1 MKNLK
6 LVELCSGIGAQA
18 KGLEHTGLFQVESV
32 ATADLDKEVVVSYA
46 AIHCGLTN
54 ELIESYENYPSKEE
68 MAAELTAKRLG
79 YDFKNDKPYDWHK
92 LSRKKDKTKGI
103 EKYWLAD
110 HLSHNLGDMMQIDA
124 LPDCDFLTYS
134 CPCFTADTL
143 VLTNN
148 GLKKIVDI
156 TTNDK
161 VLTHN
166 NEYKEVLDS
175 KCTGEKN
182 IYIID
187 AMCSNKIE
195 CTGNHKFLVREMY
208 RTYPTYNNGK
218 RGNVRHFKD
227 PEWIECEKLSKK
239 HYLGMA
245 INQKSILPQWDGID
259 FVWSDGRKTRHKNN
273 IQSLILNH
281 SFWWTVGRWIGDG
294 WVRESKNSNEVIICC
309 SKEELNEI
317 LPHLENCNIKY
328 NVSEERT
335 VYKIRIPSKEFCLF
349 LNQFGKGAANKKIP
363 GFVYDLPIEYLK
375 DLLDGY
381 ISADGYFVNN
391 KYKVTSVSKELIY
404 GIGQIVAKV
413 YKRPFSIYRV
423 KRNPIVYIEGRKC
436 NQKDSWDLAWKP
448 EIGKQDKAFYENGY
462 IWFPIRNIKRTDKIE
477 KVYDIT
483 VKDDHSFMANGCIV
497 HNCTDLSIAGH
508 QEGLKWTCQDCGHT
522 YDPAAYSVE
531 ERYLCPVC
539 GSKHVKS
546 TRSGLLYEVER
557 LLVTAKQNGSLPK
570 YLLMENVDA
579 LVSKKYIDSFNN
591 WLERLENLGYHSYY
605 QVINA
610 KNAGVPQNRK
620 RIFVFSILKEI
631 DTGKF
636 TFPVPFDNGIRL
648 KDVLENTVEEKYYL
662 SDEKVASFLGNLIK
676 TEDEDTVSVK
686 QATKEGYIKCEL
698 PGVADLSYPEST
710 TRRGRVQE
718 NGTVSPTLT
727 AAQTGICKL
736 EKTNEVLQIGNIAEG
751 KSGWDNPQTGRIY
764 SIEGCSPTLNTC
776 NGGGHEPK
784 IVTTTRWS
792 EIASCVRASYFKNGN
807 RNIEENIKSGKGYEG
822 IIEKYGCD
830 KSHNSPQ
837 IIERANCITTREDR
851 GISNH
856 KSEGTFGENGLA
868 PTLTTNKGEE
878 PKIATY
884 SLNGYLL
891 YTDENGN
898 IKTIVAMRGRNP
910 ENPSDRTVGAP
921 TEQRLEVNINEV
933 SNCLTTVQKDNLVM
947 EGELLLPY
955 IRIRKLT
962 PKECHRLMGFDDID
976 VDRCKA
982 VGMSDAQGYKQAGNS
997 IVTNVI
1003 ALIAEHFYKAQY
1015 DESYECLDEKM
1026 ANFQKSQME

>member
-1 MKNLK
+1 MKNLR

-18 KGLEHTGLFQVESV
+18 KGLEHTGLFHVESV

-79 YDFKNDKPYDWHK
+79 YDFKNDKPYDWYK

-134 CPCFTADTL
+134 CP
-143 VLTNN
+143 
-148 GLKKIVDI
+148 
-156 TTNDK
+156 
-161 VLTHN
+161 
-166 NEYKEVLDS
+166 
-175 KCTGEKN
+175 
-182 IYIID
+182 
-187 AMCSNKIE
+187 
-195 CTGNHKFLVREMY
+195 
-208 RTYPTYNNGK
+208 
-218 RGNVRHFKD
+218 
-227 PEWIECEKLSKK
+227 
-239 HYLGMA
+239 
-245 INQKSILPQWDGID
+245 
-259 FVWSDGRKTRHKNN
+259 
-273 IQSLILNH
+273 
-281 SFWWTVGRWIGDG
+281 
-294 WVRESKNSNEVIICC
+294 
-309 SKEELNEI
+309 
-317 LPHLENCNIKY
+317 
-328 NVSEERT
+328 
-335 VYKIRIPSKEFCLF
+335 
-349 LNQFGKGAANKKIP
+349 
-363 GFVYDLPIEYLK
+363 
-375 DLLDGY
+375 
-381 ISADGYFVNN
+381 
-391 KYKVTSVSKELIY
+391 
-404 GIGQIVAKV
+404 
-413 YKRPFSIYRV
+413 
-423 KRNPIVYIEGRKC
+423 
-436 NQKDSWDLAWKP
+436 
-448 EIGKQDKAFYENGY
+448 
-462 IWFPIRNIKRTDKIE
+462 
-477 KVYDIT
+477 
-483 VKDDHSFMANGCIV
+483 
-497 HNCTDLSIAGH
+497 CTDLSIAGH

-784 IVTTTRWS
+784 IVTTTRGS
-792 EIASCVRASYFKNGN
+792 EIASCVRASYFKNGS

-856 KSEGTFGENGLA
+856 KSEGTAVIEKIGNINPSGKGINGNVFGENGLA
-868 PTLTTNKGEE
+868 PTLTTNKGEG

-891 YTDENGN
+891 HTDENEN

-1015 DESYECLDEKM
+1015 DESYKCLDEKM
-1026 ANFQKSQME
+1026 ENFQKPQME

>member
-1 MKNLK
+1 MKNLR

-79 YDFKNDKPYDWHK
+79 YDFKNDKPYDWYK

-134 CPCFTADTL
+134 CP
-143 VLTNN
+143 
-148 GLKKIVDI
+148 
-156 TTNDK
+156 
-161 VLTHN
+161 
-166 NEYKEVLDS
+166 
-175 KCTGEKN
+175 
-182 IYIID
+182 
-187 AMCSNKIE
+187 
-195 CTGNHKFLVREMY
+195 
-208 RTYPTYNNGK
+208 
-218 RGNVRHFKD
+218 
-227 PEWIECEKLSKK
+227 
-239 HYLGMA
+239 
-245 INQKSILPQWDGID
+245 
-259 FVWSDGRKTRHKNN
+259 
-273 IQSLILNH
+273 
-281 SFWWTVGRWIGDG
+281 
-294 WVRESKNSNEVIICC
+294 
-309 SKEELNEI
+309 
-317 LPHLENCNIKY
+317 
-328 NVSEERT
+328 
-335 VYKIRIPSKEFCLF
+335 
-349 LNQFGKGAANKKIP
+349 
-363 GFVYDLPIEYLK
+363 
-375 DLLDGY
+375 
-381 ISADGYFVNN
+381 
-391 KYKVTSVSKELIY
+391 
-404 GIGQIVAKV
+404 
-413 YKRPFSIYRV
+413 
-423 KRNPIVYIEGRKC
+423 
-436 NQKDSWDLAWKP
+436 
-448 EIGKQDKAFYENGY
+448 
-462 IWFPIRNIKRTDKIE
+462 
-477 KVYDIT
+477 
-483 VKDDHSFMANGCIV
+483 
-497 HNCTDLSIAGH
+497 CTDLSIAGH

-676 TEDEDTVSVK
+676 TEDEDTVSIK
-686 QATKEGYIKCEL
+686 QATKDGYIKCDL
-698 PGVADLSYPEST
+698 PGVADLSYPGST

-736 EKTNEVLQIGNIAEG
+736 EKTNEVLQVGNIAEG
-751 KSGWDNPQTGRIY
+751 KSGWENPQTGRIY
-764 SIEGCSPTLNTC
+764 STEGCSPTLNTC

-784 IVTTTRWS
+784 IL
-792 EIASCVRASYFKNGN
+792 I
-807 RNIEENIKSGKGYEG
+807 
-822 IIEKYGCD
+822 GCD

-837 IIERANCITTREDR
+837 IIERANCITAKEDR

-856 KSEGTFGENGLA
+856 RTEGTAVIEKIGNINPSGKGINGNVLGENGLA
-868 PTLTTNKGEE
+868 PTLTTNKGEG
-878 PKIATY
+878 PKIAI
-884 SLNGYLL
+884 S
-891 YTDENGN
+891 
-898 IKTIVAMRGRNP
+898 
-910 ENPSDRTVGAP
+910 SDTSYI
-921 TEQRLEVNINEV
+921 T
-933 SNCLTTVQKDNLVM
+933 
-947 EGELLLPY
+947 PY

-976 VDRCKA
+976 VNRCKA

-1003 ALIAEHFYKAQY
+1003 SLIAEHFYKAQY
-1015 DESYECLDEKM
+1015 DKSYECLDEKM
-1026 ANFQKSQME
+1026 ANFQKPQME

>member
-1 MKNLK
+1 MKNLR

-79 YDFKNDKPYDWHK
+79 YDFKNDKPYDWYK

-134 CPCFTADTL
+134 CP
-143 VLTNN
+143 
-148 GLKKIVDI
+148 
-156 TTNDK
+156 
-161 VLTHN
+161 
-166 NEYKEVLDS
+166 
-175 KCTGEKN
+175 
-182 IYIID
+182 
-187 AMCSNKIE
+187 
-195 CTGNHKFLVREMY
+195 
-208 RTYPTYNNGK
+208 
-218 RGNVRHFKD
+218 
-227 PEWIECEKLSKK
+227 
-239 HYLGMA
+239 
-245 INQKSILPQWDGID
+245 
-259 FVWSDGRKTRHKNN
+259 
-273 IQSLILNH
+273 
-281 SFWWTVGRWIGDG
+281 
-294 WVRESKNSNEVIICC
+294 
-309 SKEELNEI
+309 
-317 LPHLENCNIKY
+317 
-328 NVSEERT
+328 
-335 VYKIRIPSKEFCLF
+335 
-349 LNQFGKGAANKKIP
+349 
-363 GFVYDLPIEYLK
+363 
-375 DLLDGY
+375 
-381 ISADGYFVNN
+381 
-391 KYKVTSVSKELIY
+391 
-404 GIGQIVAKV
+404 
-413 YKRPFSIYRV
+413 
-423 KRNPIVYIEGRKC
+423 
-436 NQKDSWDLAWKP
+436 
-448 EIGKQDKAFYENGY
+448 
-462 IWFPIRNIKRTDKIE
+462 
-477 KVYDIT
+477 
-483 VKDDHSFMANGCIV
+483 
-497 HNCTDLSIAGH
+497 CTDLSIAGH

-648 KDVLENTVEEKYYL
+648 KDVLEDTVAERYYL

-676 TEDEDTVSVK
+676 TEDEDTVSIK
-686 QATKEGYIKCEL
+686 QATKDGYIKCDL

-736 EKTNEVLQIGNIAEG
+736 EKI
-751 KSGWDNPQTGRIY
+751 
-764 SIEGCSPTLNTC
+764 
-776 NGGGHEPK
+776 
-784 IVTTTRWS
+784 
-792 EIASCVRASYFKNGN
+792 
-807 RNIEENIKSGKGYEG
+807 
-822 IIEKYGCD
+822 
-830 KSHNSPQ
+830 
-837 IIERANCITTREDR
+837 
-851 GISNH
+851 
-856 KSEGTFGENGLA
+856 
-868 PTLTTNKGEE
+868 TTNKGEDS
-878 PKIATY
+878 KIATY
-884 SLNGYLL
+884 SLNGYPLH
-891 YTDENGN
+891 TDENGN

-921 TEQRLEVNINEV
+921 TEQRLEVNTNEI

-947 EGELLLPY
+947 EGEILLPY

-1026 ANFQKSQME
+1026 ENFQKPQVE

>member
-1 MKNLK
+1 MKNLR

-79 YDFKNDKPYDWHK
+79 YDFKNDKPYDWYK

-134 CPCFTADTL
+134 CP
-143 VLTNN
+143 
-148 GLKKIVDI
+148 
-156 TTNDK
+156 
-161 VLTHN
+161 
-166 NEYKEVLDS
+166 
-175 KCTGEKN
+175 
-182 IYIID
+182 
-187 AMCSNKIE
+187 
-195 CTGNHKFLVREMY
+195 
-208 RTYPTYNNGK
+208 
-218 RGNVRHFKD
+218 
-227 PEWIECEKLSKK
+227 
-239 HYLGMA
+239 
-245 INQKSILPQWDGID
+245 
-259 FVWSDGRKTRHKNN
+259 
-273 IQSLILNH
+273 
-281 SFWWTVGRWIGDG
+281 
-294 WVRESKNSNEVIICC
+294 
-309 SKEELNEI
+309 
-317 LPHLENCNIKY
+317 
-328 NVSEERT
+328 
-335 VYKIRIPSKEFCLF
+335 
-349 LNQFGKGAANKKIP
+349 
-363 GFVYDLPIEYLK
+363 
-375 DLLDGY
+375 
-381 ISADGYFVNN
+381 
-391 KYKVTSVSKELIY
+391 
-404 GIGQIVAKV
+404 
-413 YKRPFSIYRV
+413 
-423 KRNPIVYIEGRKC
+423 
-436 NQKDSWDLAWKP
+436 
-448 EIGKQDKAFYENGY
+448 
-462 IWFPIRNIKRTDKIE
+462 
-477 KVYDIT
+477 
-483 VKDDHSFMANGCIV
+483 
-497 HNCTDLSIAGH
+497 CTDLSIAGH

-636 TFPVPFDNGIRL
+636 SFPVPFDNGIRL
-648 KDVLENTVEEKYYL
+648 KDVLENTVEERYYL

-676 TEDEDTVSVK
+676 TEDEDTVSIK
-686 QATKEGYIKCEL
+686 QATKDGYIKCDL

-736 EKTNEVLQIGNIAEG
+736 EKTNEVLQVGNIAEG
-751 KSGWDNPQTGRIY
+751 KSGWENPQTGRIY
-764 SIEGCSPTLNTC
+764 STEGCSPTLNTC

-784 IVTTTRWS
+784 IL
-792 EIASCVRASYFKNGN
+792 I
-807 RNIEENIKSGKGYEG
+807 
-822 IIEKYGCD
+822 GCD

-837 IIERANCITTREDR
+837 IIERANCITAKEDR

-856 KSEGTFGENGLA
+856 RAEGTVVIEKIGNINPSGKGINGNVLGENGLA
-868 PTLTTNKGEE
+868 PTLTTNKGEG

-891 YTDENGN
+891 HTDENGN

-1026 ANFQKSQME
+1026 ANFQKPQME

>member
-1 MKNLK
+1 M
-6 LVELCSGIGAQA
+6 
-18 KGLEHTGLFQVESV
+18 EHTGLFQVESV

-79 YDFKNDKPYDWHK
+79 YDFKNDKPYDWYK

-134 CPCFTADTL
+134 CPC
-143 VLTNN
+143 
-148 GLKKIVDI
+148 
-156 TTNDK
+156 
-161 VLTHN
+161 
-166 NEYKEVLDS
+166 
-175 KCTGEKN
+175 
-182 IYIID
+182 
-187 AMCSNKIE
+187 
-195 CTGNHKFLVREMY
+195 
-208 RTYPTYNNGK
+208 
-218 RGNVRHFKD
+218 
-227 PEWIECEKLSKK
+227 
-239 HYLGMA
+239 
-245 INQKSILPQWDGID
+245 
-259 FVWSDGRKTRHKNN
+259 
-273 IQSLILNH
+273 
-281 SFWWTVGRWIGDG
+281 
-294 WVRESKNSNEVIICC
+294 
-309 SKEELNEI
+309 
-317 LPHLENCNIKY
+317 
-328 NVSEERT
+328 
-335 VYKIRIPSKEFCLF
+335 
-349 LNQFGKGAANKKIP
+349 
-363 GFVYDLPIEYLK
+363 
-375 DLLDGY
+375 
-381 ISADGYFVNN
+381 
-391 KYKVTSVSKELIY
+391 
-404 GIGQIVAKV
+404 
-413 YKRPFSIYRV
+413 
-423 KRNPIVYIEGRKC
+423 
-436 NQKDSWDLAWKP
+436 
-448 EIGKQDKAFYENGY
+448 
-462 IWFPIRNIKRTDKIE
+462 
-477 KVYDIT
+477 
-483 VKDDHSFMANGCIV
+483 
-497 HNCTDLSIAGH
+497 TDLSIAGH
-508 QEGLKWTCQDCGHT
+508 QEGLKWTCKDCGHT

-557 LLVTAKQNGSLPK
+557 LLVTAKQNGNLPK

-648 KDVLENTVEEKYYL
+648 KDVLENTVEERYYL

-676 TEDEDTVSVK
+676 TEDEDTVSIK
-686 QATKEGYIKCEL
+686 QATKDGYIKCDL

-736 EKTNEVLQIGNIAEG
+736 EKI
-751 KSGWDNPQTGRIY
+751 
-764 SIEGCSPTLNTC
+764 
-776 NGGGHEPK
+776 
-784 IVTTTRWS
+784 TTTKGA

-837 IIERANCITTREDR
+837 IIERANCITAKEDR

-856 KSEGTFGENGLA
+856 KSEGTAVIEAAGTAVIEKIGNINPSGKGINGNVFGENGLA
-868 PTLTTNKGEE
+868 PTLTTNKGEG
-878 PKIATY
+878 PKIAI
-884 SLNGYLL
+884 S
-891 YTDENGN
+891 
-898 IKTIVAMRGRNP
+898 
-910 ENPSDRTVGAP
+910 SDTSYI
-921 TEQRLEVNINEV
+921 T
-933 SNCLTTVQKDNLVM
+933 
-947 EGELLLPY
+947 PY

-976 VDRCKA
+976 VNRCKA

-1003 ALIAEHFYKAQY
+1003 SLIAEHFYKAQY

-1026 ANFQKSQME
+1026 ANFQKPQME

>member
-1 MKNLK
+1 MKNLR

-79 YDFKNDKPYDWHK
+79 YDFKNDKPYDWYK

-134 CPCFTADTL
+134 CPC
-143 VLTNN
+143 
-148 GLKKIVDI
+148 
-156 TTNDK
+156 
-161 VLTHN
+161 
-166 NEYKEVLDS
+166 
-175 KCTGEKN
+175 
-182 IYIID
+182 
-187 AMCSNKIE
+187 
-195 CTGNHKFLVREMY
+195 
-208 RTYPTYNNGK
+208 
-218 RGNVRHFKD
+218 
-227 PEWIECEKLSKK
+227 
-239 HYLGMA
+239 
-245 INQKSILPQWDGID
+245 
-259 FVWSDGRKTRHKNN
+259 
-273 IQSLILNH
+273 
-281 SFWWTVGRWIGDG
+281 
-294 WVRESKNSNEVIICC
+294 
-309 SKEELNEI
+309 
-317 LPHLENCNIKY
+317 
-328 NVSEERT
+328 
-335 VYKIRIPSKEFCLF
+335 
-349 LNQFGKGAANKKIP
+349 
-363 GFVYDLPIEYLK
+363 
-375 DLLDGY
+375 
-381 ISADGYFVNN
+381 
-391 KYKVTSVSKELIY
+391 
-404 GIGQIVAKV
+404 
-413 YKRPFSIYRV
+413 
-423 KRNPIVYIEGRKC
+423 
-436 NQKDSWDLAWKP
+436 
-448 EIGKQDKAFYENGY
+448 
-462 IWFPIRNIKRTDKIE
+462 
-477 KVYDIT
+477 
-483 VKDDHSFMANGCIV
+483 
-497 HNCTDLSIAGH
+497 TDLSIAGH
-508 QEGLKWTCQDCGHT
+508 QEGLKWTCQDCGHE

-648 KDVLENTVEEKYYL
+648 KDVLEDTVEERYYL

-676 TEDEDTVSVK
+676 TEDEDTVSIK
-686 QATKEGYIKCEL
+686 QATKDGYIKCDL

-736 EKTNEVLQIGNIAEG
+736 EKTNEVLQVGNIAEG
-751 KSGWDNPQTGRIY
+751 KSGWENPQTGRIY
-764 SIEGCSPTLNTC
+764 STEGCSPTLNTC

-784 IVTTTRWS
+784 IL
-792 EIASCVRASYFKNGN
+792 I
-807 RNIEENIKSGKGYEG
+807 
-822 IIEKYGCD
+822 GCD
-830 KSHNSPQ
+830 KSHNPPQ
-837 IIERANCITTREDR
+837 IIERANCITAKEDR

-856 KSEGTFGENGLA
+856 RAEGTAVIEKIGNINPSGKGINGNVLGENGLA
-868 PTLTTNKGEE
+868 PTLTTNKGEG
-878 PKIATY
+878 PKIAI
-884 SLNGYLL
+884 S
-891 YTDENGN
+891 
-898 IKTIVAMRGRNP
+898 
-910 ENPSDRTVGAP
+910 SDTSYI
-921 TEQRLEVNINEV
+921 T
-933 SNCLTTVQKDNLVM
+933 
-947 EGELLLPY
+947 PY

-976 VDRCKA
+976 VNRCKA

-1003 ALIAEHFYKAQY
+1003 SLIAEHFYKAQY
-1015 DESYECLDEKM
+1015 DKSYECLDEKM
-1026 ANFQKSQME
+1026 ANFQKPQME

>member
-1 MKNLK
+1 MKNLR
-6 LVELCSGIGAQA
+6 LVELCSGIGAQT

-79 YDFKNDKPYDWHK
+79 YDFKNDKPYDWYK

-134 CPCFTADTL
+134 CPC
-143 VLTNN
+143 
-148 GLKKIVDI
+148 
-156 TTNDK
+156 
-161 VLTHN
+161 
-166 NEYKEVLDS
+166 
-175 KCTGEKN
+175 
-182 IYIID
+182 
-187 AMCSNKIE
+187 
-195 CTGNHKFLVREMY
+195 
-208 RTYPTYNNGK
+208 
-218 RGNVRHFKD
+218 
-227 PEWIECEKLSKK
+227 
-239 HYLGMA
+239 
-245 INQKSILPQWDGID
+245 
-259 FVWSDGRKTRHKNN
+259 
-273 IQSLILNH
+273 
-281 SFWWTVGRWIGDG
+281 
-294 WVRESKNSNEVIICC
+294 
-309 SKEELNEI
+309 
-317 LPHLENCNIKY
+317 
-328 NVSEERT
+328 
-335 VYKIRIPSKEFCLF
+335 
-349 LNQFGKGAANKKIP
+349 
-363 GFVYDLPIEYLK
+363 
-375 DLLDGY
+375 
-381 ISADGYFVNN
+381 
-391 KYKVTSVSKELIY
+391 
-404 GIGQIVAKV
+404 
-413 YKRPFSIYRV
+413 
-423 KRNPIVYIEGRKC
+423 
-436 NQKDSWDLAWKP
+436 
-448 EIGKQDKAFYENGY
+448 
-462 IWFPIRNIKRTDKIE
+462 
-477 KVYDIT
+477 
-483 VKDDHSFMANGCIV
+483 
-497 HNCTDLSIAGH
+497 TDLSIAGH
-508 QEGLKWTCQDCGHT
+508 QEGLKWTCQDCGHE

-648 KDVLENTVEEKYYL
+648 KDVLENTVEERYYL

-676 TEDEDTVSVK
+676 TEDEDTVSIK
-686 QATKEGYIKCEL
+686 QATKDGYIKCDL

-751 KSGWDNPQTGRIY
+751 KSGWENPQTGRIY
-764 SIEGCSPTLNTC
+764 STEGCSPTLNTC

-784 IVTTTRWS
+784 IL
-792 EIASCVRASYFKNGN
+792 I
-807 RNIEENIKSGKGYEG
+807 
-822 IIEKYGCD
+822 GCD

-837 IIERANCITTREDR
+837 IIERANCITAKEDR

-856 KSEGTFGENGLA
+856 RAEGTAVIEKIGNINPSGKGINGNVLGENGLA
-868 PTLTTNKGEE
+868 PTLTTNKGEG
-878 PKIATY
+878 PKIAI
-884 SLNGYLL
+884 S
-891 YTDENGN
+891 
-898 IKTIVAMRGRNP
+898 
-910 ENPSDRTVGAP
+910 SDTSYI
-921 TEQRLEVNINEV
+921 T
-933 SNCLTTVQKDNLVM
+933 
-947 EGELLLPY
+947 PY

-1003 ALIAEHFYKAQY
+1003 SLIAEHFYKAQY

-1026 ANFQKSQME
+1026 ANFQKPQME

>member
-1 MKNLK
+1 MKNLR

-79 YDFKNDKPYDWHK
+79 YDFKNDKPYDWYK

-110 HLSHNLGDMMQIDA
+110 YLSHNLGDMMQIDA

-134 CPCFTADTL
+134 CPC
-143 VLTNN
+143 
-148 GLKKIVDI
+148 
-156 TTNDK
+156 
-161 VLTHN
+161 
-166 NEYKEVLDS
+166 
-175 KCTGEKN
+175 
-182 IYIID
+182 
-187 AMCSNKIE
+187 
-195 CTGNHKFLVREMY
+195 
-208 RTYPTYNNGK
+208 
-218 RGNVRHFKD
+218 
-227 PEWIECEKLSKK
+227 
-239 HYLGMA
+239 
-245 INQKSILPQWDGID
+245 
-259 FVWSDGRKTRHKNN
+259 
-273 IQSLILNH
+273 
-281 SFWWTVGRWIGDG
+281 
-294 WVRESKNSNEVIICC
+294 
-309 SKEELNEI
+309 
-317 LPHLENCNIKY
+317 
-328 NVSEERT
+328 
-335 VYKIRIPSKEFCLF
+335 
-349 LNQFGKGAANKKIP
+349 
-363 GFVYDLPIEYLK
+363 
-375 DLLDGY
+375 
-381 ISADGYFVNN
+381 
-391 KYKVTSVSKELIY
+391 
-404 GIGQIVAKV
+404 
-413 YKRPFSIYRV
+413 
-423 KRNPIVYIEGRKC
+423 
-436 NQKDSWDLAWKP
+436 
-448 EIGKQDKAFYENGY
+448 
-462 IWFPIRNIKRTDKIE
+462 
-477 KVYDIT
+477 
-483 VKDDHSFMANGCIV
+483 
-497 HNCTDLSIAGH
+497 TDLSIAGH
-508 QEGLKWTCQDCGHT
+508 QEGLKWTCKDCGHT

-636 TFPVPFDNGIRL
+636 SFPVPFDNGIRL
-648 KDVLENTVEEKYYL
+648 KDVLENTVEERYYL

-676 TEDEDTVSVK
+676 TEDEDTVSIK
-686 QATKEGYIKCEL
+686 QATKDGYIKCDL

-736 EKTNEVLQIGNIAEG
+736 EKTNEVLQVGNIAEG
-751 KSGWDNPQTGRIY
+751 KSGWENPQTGRIY
-764 SIEGCSPTLNTC
+764 STEGCSPTLNTC

-784 IVTTTRWS
+784 IL
-792 EIASCVRASYFKNGN
+792 I
-807 RNIEENIKSGKGYEG
+807 
-822 IIEKYGCD
+822 GCD

-837 IIERANCITTREDR
+837 IIERANCITAKEDR

-856 KSEGTFGENGLA
+856 RAEGTAVIEKIGNINPSGKGINGNVLGENGLA
-868 PTLTTNKGEE
+868 PTLTTNKGEG
-878 PKIATY
+878 PKIAI
-884 SLNGYLL
+884 S
-891 YTDENGN
+891 
-898 IKTIVAMRGRNP
+898 
-910 ENPSDRTVGAP
+910 SDTSYI
-921 TEQRLEVNINEV
+921 T
-933 SNCLTTVQKDNLVM
+933 
-947 EGELLLPY
+947 PY

-976 VDRCKA
+976 VNRCKA

-1003 ALIAEHFYKAQY
+1003 SLIAEHFYKAQY

-1026 ANFQKSQME
+1026 ANFQKPQME

>member
-1 MKNLK
+1 MKNLR

-18 KGLEHTGLFQVESV
+18 KGIEKTGLFQVESV

-79 YDFKNDKPYDWHK
+79 YDFKNDKPYDWYK

-134 CPCFTADTL
+134 CP
-143 VLTNN
+143 
-148 GLKKIVDI
+148 
-156 TTNDK
+156 
-161 VLTHN
+161 
-166 NEYKEVLDS
+166 
-175 KCTGEKN
+175 
-182 IYIID
+182 
-187 AMCSNKIE
+187 
-195 CTGNHKFLVREMY
+195 
-208 RTYPTYNNGK
+208 
-218 RGNVRHFKD
+218 
-227 PEWIECEKLSKK
+227 
-239 HYLGMA
+239 
-245 INQKSILPQWDGID
+245 
-259 FVWSDGRKTRHKNN
+259 
-273 IQSLILNH
+273 
-281 SFWWTVGRWIGDG
+281 
-294 WVRESKNSNEVIICC
+294 
-309 SKEELNEI
+309 
-317 LPHLENCNIKY
+317 
-328 NVSEERT
+328 
-335 VYKIRIPSKEFCLF
+335 
-349 LNQFGKGAANKKIP
+349 
-363 GFVYDLPIEYLK
+363 
-375 DLLDGY
+375 
-381 ISADGYFVNN
+381 
-391 KYKVTSVSKELIY
+391 
-404 GIGQIVAKV
+404 
-413 YKRPFSIYRV
+413 
-423 KRNPIVYIEGRKC
+423 
-436 NQKDSWDLAWKP
+436 
-448 EIGKQDKAFYENGY
+448 
-462 IWFPIRNIKRTDKIE
+462 
-477 KVYDIT
+477 
-483 VKDDHSFMANGCIV
+483 
-497 HNCTDLSIAGH
+497 CTDLSIAGH

-591 WLERLENLGYHSYY
+591 WLERLGNLGYHSYY

-648 KDVLENTVEEKYYL
+648 KDVLEDTVEERYYL

-727 AAQTGICKL
+727 ASQTGICKL

-764 SIEGCSPTLNTC
+764 SAEGCSPTLNTC

-784 IVTTTRWS
+784 IL
-792 EIASCVRASYFKNGN
+792 ID
-807 RNIEENIKSGKGYEG
+807 
-822 IIEKYGCD
+822 CD

-837 IIERANCITTREDR
+837 IIERANCITAREDR

-856 KSEGTFGENGLA
+856 KSEGTAVIE
-868 PTLTTNKGEE
+868 
-878 PKIATY
+878 KI
-884 SLNGYLL
+884 
-891 YTDENGN
+891 GN
-898 IKTIVAMRGRNP
+898 
-910 ENPSDRTVGAP
+910 
-921 TEQRLEVNINEV
+921 
-933 SNCLTTVQKDNLVM
+933 DNLVM
-947 EGELLLPY
+947 EGEILLPY

-1015 DESYECLDEKM
+1015 DESYKCLDEKM
-1026 ANFQKSQME
+1026 VNFQKPQME

>member
-1 MKNLK
+1 MKNLR

-79 YDFKNDKPYDWHK
+79 YDFKNDKPYDWYK

-134 CPCFTADTL
+134 CPC
-143 VLTNN
+143 
-148 GLKKIVDI
+148 
-156 TTNDK
+156 
-161 VLTHN
+161 
-166 NEYKEVLDS
+166 
-175 KCTGEKN
+175 
-182 IYIID
+182 
-187 AMCSNKIE
+187 
-195 CTGNHKFLVREMY
+195 
-208 RTYPTYNNGK
+208 
-218 RGNVRHFKD
+218 
-227 PEWIECEKLSKK
+227 
-239 HYLGMA
+239 
-245 INQKSILPQWDGID
+245 
-259 FVWSDGRKTRHKNN
+259 
-273 IQSLILNH
+273 
-281 SFWWTVGRWIGDG
+281 
-294 WVRESKNSNEVIICC
+294 
-309 SKEELNEI
+309 
-317 LPHLENCNIKY
+317 
-328 NVSEERT
+328 
-335 VYKIRIPSKEFCLF
+335 
-349 LNQFGKGAANKKIP
+349 
-363 GFVYDLPIEYLK
+363 
-375 DLLDGY
+375 
-381 ISADGYFVNN
+381 
-391 KYKVTSVSKELIY
+391 
-404 GIGQIVAKV
+404 
-413 YKRPFSIYRV
+413 
-423 KRNPIVYIEGRKC
+423 
-436 NQKDSWDLAWKP
+436 
-448 EIGKQDKAFYENGY
+448 
-462 IWFPIRNIKRTDKIE
+462 
-477 KVYDIT
+477 
-483 VKDDHSFMANGCIV
+483 
-497 HNCTDLSIAGH
+497 TDLSIAGH
-508 QEGLKWTCQDCGHT
+508 QEGLKWTCKDCGHT

-648 KDVLENTVEEKYYL
+648 KDVLENTVEERYYL

-676 TEDEDTVSVK
+676 TEDEDTVSIK
-686 QATKEGYIKCEL
+686 QATKDGYIKCDL

-736 EKTNEVLQIGNIAEG
+736 EKTNEVLQVGNIAEG
-751 KSGWDNPQTGRIY
+751 KSGWENPQTGRIY
-764 SIEGCSPTLNTC
+764 STEGCSPTLNTC

-784 IVTTTRWS
+784 IL
-792 EIASCVRASYFKNGN
+792 I
-807 RNIEENIKSGKGYEG
+807 
-822 IIEKYGCD
+822 GCD

-837 IIERANCITTREDR
+837 IIERANCITAKEDR

-856 KSEGTFGENGLA
+856 RAEGTAVIEKIGNINPSGKGINGNVLGENGLA
-868 PTLTTNKGEE
+868 PTLTTNKGEG
-878 PKIATY
+878 PKIAI
-884 SLNGYLL
+884 S
-891 YTDENGN
+891 
-898 IKTIVAMRGRNP
+898 
-910 ENPSDRTVGAP
+910 SDTSYI
-921 TEQRLEVNINEV
+921 T
-933 SNCLTTVQKDNLVM
+933 
-947 EGELLLPY
+947 PY

-976 VDRCKA
+976 VNRCKA

-1003 ALIAEHFYKAQY
+1003 SLIAEHFYKAQY
-1015 DESYECLDEKM
+1015 DKSYECLDEKM
-1026 ANFQKSQME
+1026 ANFQKPQME

>member
-1 MKNLK
+1 MKNLR

-79 YDFKNDKPYDWHK
+79 YDFKNDKPYDWYK

-134 CPCFTADTL
+134 CPC
-143 VLTNN
+143 
-148 GLKKIVDI
+148 
-156 TTNDK
+156 
-161 VLTHN
+161 
-166 NEYKEVLDS
+166 
-175 KCTGEKN
+175 
-182 IYIID
+182 
-187 AMCSNKIE
+187 
-195 CTGNHKFLVREMY
+195 
-208 RTYPTYNNGK
+208 
-218 RGNVRHFKD
+218 
-227 PEWIECEKLSKK
+227 
-239 HYLGMA
+239 
-245 INQKSILPQWDGID
+245 
-259 FVWSDGRKTRHKNN
+259 
-273 IQSLILNH
+273 
-281 SFWWTVGRWIGDG
+281 
-294 WVRESKNSNEVIICC
+294 
-309 SKEELNEI
+309 
-317 LPHLENCNIKY
+317 
-328 NVSEERT
+328 
-335 VYKIRIPSKEFCLF
+335 
-349 LNQFGKGAANKKIP
+349 
-363 GFVYDLPIEYLK
+363 
-375 DLLDGY
+375 
-381 ISADGYFVNN
+381 
-391 KYKVTSVSKELIY
+391 
-404 GIGQIVAKV
+404 
-413 YKRPFSIYRV
+413 
-423 KRNPIVYIEGRKC
+423 
-436 NQKDSWDLAWKP
+436 
-448 EIGKQDKAFYENGY
+448 
-462 IWFPIRNIKRTDKIE
+462 
-477 KVYDIT
+477 
-483 VKDDHSFMANGCIV
+483 
-497 HNCTDLSIAGH
+497 TDLSIAGH
-508 QEGLKWTCQDCGHT
+508 QEGLKWTCKDCGHT

-648 KDVLENTVEEKYYL
+648 KDVLENTVEERYYL

-676 TEDEDTVSVK
+676 TEDEDTVCIK
-686 QATKEGYIKCEL
+686 QATKDGYIKCDL

-736 EKTNEVLQIGNIAEG
+736 EKTNEVLQVGNIAEG
-751 KSGWDNPQTGRIY
+751 KSGWENPQTGRIY
-764 SIEGCSPTLNTC
+764 STEGCSPTLNTC

-784 IVTTTRWS
+784 IL
-792 EIASCVRASYFKNGN
+792 I
-807 RNIEENIKSGKGYEG
+807 
-822 IIEKYGCD
+822 GCD

-837 IIERANCITTREDR
+837 IIERANCITAKEDR

-856 KSEGTFGENGLA
+856 RAEGTAVIEKIGNINPSGKGINGNVLGENGLA
-868 PTLTTNKGEE
+868 PTLTTNKGEG
-878 PKIATY
+878 PKIAI
-884 SLNGYLL
+884 S
-891 YTDENGN
+891 
-898 IKTIVAMRGRNP
+898 
-910 ENPSDRTVGAP
+910 SDTSYI
-921 TEQRLEVNINEV
+921 T
-933 SNCLTTVQKDNLVM
+933 
-947 EGELLLPY
+947 PY

-976 VDRCKA
+976 VDCCKA

-1003 ALIAEHFYKAQY
+1003 SLIAEHFYKAQY

-1026 ANFQKSQME
+1026 ANFQKPQME

>member
-1 MKNLK
+1 MKNLR

-79 YDFKNDKPYDWHK
+79 YDFKNDKPYDWYK

-110 HLSHNLGDMMQIDA
+110 YLSHNLGDMMQIDA

-134 CPCFTADTL
+134 CPC
-143 VLTNN
+143 
-148 GLKKIVDI
+148 
-156 TTNDK
+156 
-161 VLTHN
+161 
-166 NEYKEVLDS
+166 
-175 KCTGEKN
+175 
-182 IYIID
+182 
-187 AMCSNKIE
+187 
-195 CTGNHKFLVREMY
+195 
-208 RTYPTYNNGK
+208 
-218 RGNVRHFKD
+218 
-227 PEWIECEKLSKK
+227 
-239 HYLGMA
+239 
-245 INQKSILPQWDGID
+245 
-259 FVWSDGRKTRHKNN
+259 
-273 IQSLILNH
+273 
-281 SFWWTVGRWIGDG
+281 
-294 WVRESKNSNEVIICC
+294 
-309 SKEELNEI
+309 
-317 LPHLENCNIKY
+317 
-328 NVSEERT
+328 
-335 VYKIRIPSKEFCLF
+335 
-349 LNQFGKGAANKKIP
+349 
-363 GFVYDLPIEYLK
+363 
-375 DLLDGY
+375 
-381 ISADGYFVNN
+381 
-391 KYKVTSVSKELIY
+391 
-404 GIGQIVAKV
+404 
-413 YKRPFSIYRV
+413 
-423 KRNPIVYIEGRKC
+423 
-436 NQKDSWDLAWKP
+436 
-448 EIGKQDKAFYENGY
+448 
-462 IWFPIRNIKRTDKIE
+462 
-477 KVYDIT
+477 
-483 VKDDHSFMANGCIV
+483 
-497 HNCTDLSIAGH
+497 TDLSIAGH
-508 QEGLKWTCQDCGHT
+508 QEGLKWTCKDCGHT

-676 TEDEDTVSVK
+676 TEDEDTVSIK
-686 QATKEGYIKCEL
+686 QATKDGYIKCDL

-736 EKTNEVLQIGNIAEG
+736 EKTNEVLQVGNIAEG
-751 KSGWDNPQTGRIY
+751 KSGWENPQTGRIY
-764 SIEGCSPTLNTC
+764 STEGCSPTLNTC

-784 IVTTTRWS
+784 IL
-792 EIASCVRASYFKNGN
+792 I
-807 RNIEENIKSGKGYEG
+807 
-822 IIEKYGCD
+822 GCD

-837 IIERANCITTREDR
+837 IIERANCITAKEDR

-856 KSEGTFGENGLA
+856 RAEGTAVIEKIGNINPSGKGINGNVLGENGLA
-868 PTLTTNKGEE
+868 PTLTTNKGEG
-878 PKIATY
+878 PKIAI
-884 SLNGYLL
+884 S
-891 YTDENGN
+891 
-898 IKTIVAMRGRNP
+898 
-910 ENPSDRTVGAP
+910 SDTSYI
-921 TEQRLEVNINEV
+921 T
-933 SNCLTTVQKDNLVM
+933 
-947 EGELLLPY
+947 PY

-976 VDRCKA
+976 VNRCKA

-1003 ALIAEHFYKAQY
+1003 SLIAEHFYKAQY

-1026 ANFQKSQME
+1026 ANFQKPQME

>member
-1 MKNLK
+1 MKNLRF
-6 LVELCSGIGAQA
+6 VELCSGIGAQA

-134 CPCFTADTL
+134 CPC
-143 VLTNN
+143 
-148 GLKKIVDI
+148 
-156 TTNDK
+156 
-161 VLTHN
+161 
-166 NEYKEVLDS
+166 
-175 KCTGEKN
+175 
-182 IYIID
+182 
-187 AMCSNKIE
+187 
-195 CTGNHKFLVREMY
+195 
-208 RTYPTYNNGK
+208 
-218 RGNVRHFKD
+218 
-227 PEWIECEKLSKK
+227 
-239 HYLGMA
+239 
-245 INQKSILPQWDGID
+245 
-259 FVWSDGRKTRHKNN
+259 
-273 IQSLILNH
+273 
-281 SFWWTVGRWIGDG
+281 
-294 WVRESKNSNEVIICC
+294 
-309 SKEELNEI
+309 
-317 LPHLENCNIKY
+317 
-328 NVSEERT
+328 
-335 VYKIRIPSKEFCLF
+335 
-349 LNQFGKGAANKKIP
+349 
-363 GFVYDLPIEYLK
+363 
-375 DLLDGY
+375 
-381 ISADGYFVNN
+381 
-391 KYKVTSVSKELIY
+391 
-404 GIGQIVAKV
+404 
-413 YKRPFSIYRV
+413 
-423 KRNPIVYIEGRKC
+423 
-436 NQKDSWDLAWKP
+436 
-448 EIGKQDKAFYENGY
+448 
-462 IWFPIRNIKRTDKIE
+462 
-477 KVYDIT
+477 
-483 VKDDHSFMANGCIV
+483 
-497 HNCTDLSIAGH
+497 TDLSIAGH
-508 QEGLKWTCQDCGHT
+508 QEGLKWTCKDCGHT

-648 KDVLENTVEEKYYL
+648 KDVLENTVEERYYL

-676 TEDEDTVSVK
+676 TEDEDTVSIK
-686 QATKEGYIKCEL
+686 QATKDGYIKCDL

-736 EKTNEVLQIGNIAEG
+736 EKTNEVLQVGNIAEG
-751 KSGWDNPQTGRIY
+751 KSGWENPQTGRIY
-764 SIEGCSPTLNTC
+764 STEGCSPTLNTC

-784 IVTTTRWS
+784 IL
-792 EIASCVRASYFKNGN
+792 I
-807 RNIEENIKSGKGYEG
+807 
-822 IIEKYGCD
+822 GCD

-837 IIERANCITTREDR
+837 IIERANCITAKEDR

-856 KSEGTFGENGLA
+856 RAEGTAVIEKIGNINPSGKGINGNVLGENGLA
-868 PTLTTNKGEE
+868 PTLTTNKGEG
-878 PKIATY
+878 PKIAI
-884 SLNGYLL
+884 S
-891 YTDENGN
+891 
-898 IKTIVAMRGRNP
+898 
-910 ENPSDRTVGAP
+910 SDTSYI
-921 TEQRLEVNINEV
+921 T
-933 SNCLTTVQKDNLVM
+933 
-947 EGELLLPY
+947 PY

-976 VDRCKA
+976 VNRCKA

-1003 ALIAEHFYKAQY
+1003 SLIAEHFYKAQY

-1026 ANFQKSQME
+1026 ANFQKPQME

>member
-1 MKNLK
+1 MKNLR

-79 YDFKNDKPYDWHK
+79 YDFKNDKPYDWYK

-134 CPCFTADTL
+134 CPC
-143 VLTNN
+143 
-148 GLKKIVDI
+148 
-156 TTNDK
+156 
-161 VLTHN
+161 
-166 NEYKEVLDS
+166 
-175 KCTGEKN
+175 
-182 IYIID
+182 
-187 AMCSNKIE
+187 
-195 CTGNHKFLVREMY
+195 
-208 RTYPTYNNGK
+208 
-218 RGNVRHFKD
+218 
-227 PEWIECEKLSKK
+227 
-239 HYLGMA
+239 
-245 INQKSILPQWDGID
+245 
-259 FVWSDGRKTRHKNN
+259 
-273 IQSLILNH
+273 
-281 SFWWTVGRWIGDG
+281 
-294 WVRESKNSNEVIICC
+294 
-309 SKEELNEI
+309 
-317 LPHLENCNIKY
+317 
-328 NVSEERT
+328 
-335 VYKIRIPSKEFCLF
+335 
-349 LNQFGKGAANKKIP
+349 
-363 GFVYDLPIEYLK
+363 
-375 DLLDGY
+375 
-381 ISADGYFVNN
+381 
-391 KYKVTSVSKELIY
+391 
-404 GIGQIVAKV
+404 
-413 YKRPFSIYRV
+413 
-423 KRNPIVYIEGRKC
+423 
-436 NQKDSWDLAWKP
+436 
-448 EIGKQDKAFYENGY
+448 
-462 IWFPIRNIKRTDKIE
+462 
-477 KVYDIT
+477 
-483 VKDDHSFMANGCIV
+483 
-497 HNCTDLSIAGH
+497 TDLSIAGH
-508 QEGLKWTCQDCGHT
+508 QEGLKWTCQDCGHE

-648 KDVLENTVEEKYYL
+648 KDVLENTVEERYYL

-676 TEDEDTVSVK
+676 TEDEDTVSIK
-686 QATKEGYIKCEL
+686 QATKDGYIKCDL

-736 EKTNEVLQIGNIAEG
+736 EKTNEVLQVGNIAEG
-751 KSGWDNPQTGRIY
+751 KSGWENPQTGRIY
-764 SIEGCSPTLNTC
+764 STEGCSPTLNTC

-784 IVTTTRWS
+784 IL
-792 EIASCVRASYFKNGN
+792 I
-807 RNIEENIKSGKGYEG
+807 
-822 IIEKYGCD
+822 GCD

-837 IIERANCITTREDR
+837 IIERANCITAKEDR

-856 KSEGTFGENGLA
+856 RAEGTAVIEKIGNINPSGKGINGNVLGENGLA
-868 PTLTTNKGEE
+868 PTLTTNKGEG
-878 PKIATY
+878 PKIAI
-884 SLNGYLL
+884 S
-891 YTDENGN
+891 
-898 IKTIVAMRGRNP
+898 
-910 ENPSDRTVGAP
+910 SDTSYI
-921 TEQRLEVNINEV
+921 T
-933 SNCLTTVQKDNLVM
+933 
-947 EGELLLPY
+947 PY

-976 VDRCKA
+976 VNRCKA

-1003 ALIAEHFYKAQY
+1003 SLIAEHFYKAQY

-1026 ANFQKSQME
+1026 ANFQKPQME

>member
-1 MKNLK
+1 MKNLR
-6 LVELCSGIGAQA
+6 LVELCSGIGAQT

-79 YDFKNDKPYDWHK
+79 YDFKNDKPYDWYK

-134 CPCFTADTL
+134 CPC
-143 VLTNN
+143 
-148 GLKKIVDI
+148 
-156 TTNDK
+156 
-161 VLTHN
+161 
-166 NEYKEVLDS
+166 
-175 KCTGEKN
+175 
-182 IYIID
+182 
-187 AMCSNKIE
+187 
-195 CTGNHKFLVREMY
+195 
-208 RTYPTYNNGK
+208 
-218 RGNVRHFKD
+218 
-227 PEWIECEKLSKK
+227 
-239 HYLGMA
+239 
-245 INQKSILPQWDGID
+245 
-259 FVWSDGRKTRHKNN
+259 
-273 IQSLILNH
+273 
-281 SFWWTVGRWIGDG
+281 
-294 WVRESKNSNEVIICC
+294 
-309 SKEELNEI
+309 
-317 LPHLENCNIKY
+317 
-328 NVSEERT
+328 
-335 VYKIRIPSKEFCLF
+335 
-349 LNQFGKGAANKKIP
+349 
-363 GFVYDLPIEYLK
+363 
-375 DLLDGY
+375 
-381 ISADGYFVNN
+381 
-391 KYKVTSVSKELIY
+391 
-404 GIGQIVAKV
+404 
-413 YKRPFSIYRV
+413 
-423 KRNPIVYIEGRKC
+423 
-436 NQKDSWDLAWKP
+436 
-448 EIGKQDKAFYENGY
+448 
-462 IWFPIRNIKRTDKIE
+462 
-477 KVYDIT
+477 
-483 VKDDHSFMANGCIV
+483 
-497 HNCTDLSIAGH
+497 TDLSIAGH
-508 QEGLKWTCQDCGHT
+508 QEGLKWTCQDCGHE

-648 KDVLENTVEEKYYL
+648 KDVLENTVEERYYL

-676 TEDEDTVSVK
+676 TEDEDTVSIK
-686 QATKEGYIKCEL
+686 QATKDGYIKCDL

-751 KSGWDNPQTGRIY
+751 KSGWENPQTGRIY
-764 SIEGCSPTLNTC
+764 STEGCSPTLNTC

-784 IVTTTRWS
+784 IL
-792 EIASCVRASYFKNGN
+792 I
-807 RNIEENIKSGKGYEG
+807 
-822 IIEKYGCD
+822 GCD

-837 IIERANCITTREDR
+837 IIERANCITAKEDR

-856 KSEGTFGENGLA
+856 RAEGTSVIEKIGNINPSGKGINGNVLGENGLA
-868 PTLTTNKGEE
+868 PTLTTNKGEG
-878 PKIATY
+878 PKIAI
-884 SLNGYLL
+884 S
-891 YTDENGN
+891 
-898 IKTIVAMRGRNP
+898 
-910 ENPSDRTVGAP
+910 SDTSYI
-921 TEQRLEVNINEV
+921 T
-933 SNCLTTVQKDNLVM
+933 
-947 EGELLLPY
+947 PY

-976 VDRCKA
+976 VNRCKA

-1003 ALIAEHFYKAQY
+1003 SLIAEHFYKAQY

-1026 ANFQKSQME
+1026 ANFQKPQME

>member
-1 MKNLK
+1 MKNLR

-79 YDFKNDKPYDWHK
+79 YDFKNDKPYDWYK

-134 CPCFTADTL
+134 CPC
-143 VLTNN
+143 
-148 GLKKIVDI
+148 
-156 TTNDK
+156 
-161 VLTHN
+161 
-166 NEYKEVLDS
+166 
-175 KCTGEKN
+175 
-182 IYIID
+182 
-187 AMCSNKIE
+187 
-195 CTGNHKFLVREMY
+195 
-208 RTYPTYNNGK
+208 
-218 RGNVRHFKD
+218 
-227 PEWIECEKLSKK
+227 
-239 HYLGMA
+239 
-245 INQKSILPQWDGID
+245 
-259 FVWSDGRKTRHKNN
+259 
-273 IQSLILNH
+273 
-281 SFWWTVGRWIGDG
+281 
-294 WVRESKNSNEVIICC
+294 
-309 SKEELNEI
+309 
-317 LPHLENCNIKY
+317 
-328 NVSEERT
+328 
-335 VYKIRIPSKEFCLF
+335 
-349 LNQFGKGAANKKIP
+349 
-363 GFVYDLPIEYLK
+363 
-375 DLLDGY
+375 
-381 ISADGYFVNN
+381 
-391 KYKVTSVSKELIY
+391 
-404 GIGQIVAKV
+404 
-413 YKRPFSIYRV
+413 
-423 KRNPIVYIEGRKC
+423 
-436 NQKDSWDLAWKP
+436 
-448 EIGKQDKAFYENGY
+448 
-462 IWFPIRNIKRTDKIE
+462 
-477 KVYDIT
+477 
-483 VKDDHSFMANGCIV
+483 
-497 HNCTDLSIAGH
+497 TDLSIAGH
-508 QEGLKWTCQDCGHT
+508 QEGLKWTCQDCGHE

-648 KDVLENTVEEKYYL
+648 KDVLENTVEERYYL

-676 TEDEDTVSVK
+676 TEDEDTVSIK
-686 QATKEGYIKCEL
+686 QATKDGYIKCDL

-736 EKTNEVLQIGNIAEG
+736 EKTNEVLQVGNIAEG
-751 KSGWDNPQTGRIY
+751 KSGWENPQTGRIY
-764 SIEGCSPTLNTC
+764 STEGCSPTLNTC

-784 IVTTTRWS
+784 IL
-792 EIASCVRASYFKNGN
+792 I
-807 RNIEENIKSGKGYEG
+807 
-822 IIEKYGCD
+822 GCD

-837 IIERANCITTREDR
+837 IIERVNCITAKEDR

-856 KSEGTFGENGLA
+856 RAEGTAVIEKIGNINPSGKGINGNVLGENGLA
-868 PTLTTNKGEE
+868 PTLTTNKGEG
-878 PKIATY
+878 PKIAI
-884 SLNGYLL
+884 S
-891 YTDENGN
+891 
-898 IKTIVAMRGRNP
+898 
-910 ENPSDRTVGAP
+910 SDTSYI
-921 TEQRLEVNINEV
+921 T
-933 SNCLTTVQKDNLVM
+933 
-947 EGELLLPY
+947 PY

-976 VDRCKA
+976 VNRCKA

-1003 ALIAEHFYKAQY
+1003 SLIAEHFYKAQY

-1026 ANFQKSQME
+1026 ANFQKPQME

>member
-1 MKNLK
+1 MKNLR

-79 YDFKNDKPYDWHK
+79 YDFKNDKPYDWYK

-134 CPCFTADTL
+134 CPC
-143 VLTNN
+143 
-148 GLKKIVDI
+148 
-156 TTNDK
+156 
-161 VLTHN
+161 
-166 NEYKEVLDS
+166 
-175 KCTGEKN
+175 
-182 IYIID
+182 
-187 AMCSNKIE
+187 
-195 CTGNHKFLVREMY
+195 
-208 RTYPTYNNGK
+208 
-218 RGNVRHFKD
+218 
-227 PEWIECEKLSKK
+227 
-239 HYLGMA
+239 
-245 INQKSILPQWDGID
+245 
-259 FVWSDGRKTRHKNN
+259 
-273 IQSLILNH
+273 
-281 SFWWTVGRWIGDG
+281 
-294 WVRESKNSNEVIICC
+294 
-309 SKEELNEI
+309 
-317 LPHLENCNIKY
+317 
-328 NVSEERT
+328 
-335 VYKIRIPSKEFCLF
+335 
-349 LNQFGKGAANKKIP
+349 
-363 GFVYDLPIEYLK
+363 
-375 DLLDGY
+375 
-381 ISADGYFVNN
+381 
-391 KYKVTSVSKELIY
+391 
-404 GIGQIVAKV
+404 
-413 YKRPFSIYRV
+413 
-423 KRNPIVYIEGRKC
+423 
-436 NQKDSWDLAWKP
+436 
-448 EIGKQDKAFYENGY
+448 
-462 IWFPIRNIKRTDKIE
+462 
-477 KVYDIT
+477 
-483 VKDDHSFMANGCIV
+483 
-497 HNCTDLSIAGH
+497 TDLSIAGH
-508 QEGLKWTCQDCGHT
+508 QEGLKWTCQDCGHE

-648 KDVLENTVEEKYYL
+648 KDVLEDTVEERYYL

-676 TEDEDTVSVK
+676 TEDEDTVSIK
-686 QATKEGYIKCEL
+686 QATKDGYIKCDL

-736 EKTNEVLQIGNIAEG
+736 EKTNEVLQVGNIAEG
-751 KSGWDNPQTGRIY
+751 KSGWENPQTGRIY
-764 SIEGCSPTLNTC
+764 STEGCSPTLNTC

-784 IVTTTRWS
+784 IL
-792 EIASCVRASYFKNGN
+792 I
-807 RNIEENIKSGKGYEG
+807 
-822 IIEKYGCD
+822 GCD

-837 IIERANCITTREDR
+837 IIKRANCITAKEDR

-856 KSEGTFGENGLA
+856 RAEGTSVIEKIGNINPSGKGINGNVLGENGLA
-868 PTLTTNKGEE
+868 PTLTTNKGEG
-878 PKIATY
+878 PKIAI
-884 SLNGYLL
+884 S
-891 YTDENGN
+891 
-898 IKTIVAMRGRNP
+898 
-910 ENPSDRTVGAP
+910 SDTSYI
-921 TEQRLEVNINEV
+921 T
-933 SNCLTTVQKDNLVM
+933 
-947 EGELLLPY
+947 PY

-976 VDRCKA
+976 VNRCKA

-1003 ALIAEHFYKAQY
+1003 SLIAEHFYKAQY

-1026 ANFQKSQME
+1026 ANFQKPQME

>member
-1 MKNLK
+1 MKNLR

-18 KGLEHTGLFQVESV
+18 KGLEHTGLFHVESV

-79 YDFKNDKPYDWHK
+79 YDFKNDKPYDWYK

-134 CPCFTADTL
+134 CP
-143 VLTNN
+143 
-148 GLKKIVDI
+148 
-156 TTNDK
+156 
-161 VLTHN
+161 
-166 NEYKEVLDS
+166 
-175 KCTGEKN
+175 
-182 IYIID
+182 
-187 AMCSNKIE
+187 
-195 CTGNHKFLVREMY
+195 
-208 RTYPTYNNGK
+208 
-218 RGNVRHFKD
+218 
-227 PEWIECEKLSKK
+227 
-239 HYLGMA
+239 
-245 INQKSILPQWDGID
+245 
-259 FVWSDGRKTRHKNN
+259 
-273 IQSLILNH
+273 
-281 SFWWTVGRWIGDG
+281 
-294 WVRESKNSNEVIICC
+294 
-309 SKEELNEI
+309 
-317 LPHLENCNIKY
+317 
-328 NVSEERT
+328 
-335 VYKIRIPSKEFCLF
+335 
-349 LNQFGKGAANKKIP
+349 
-363 GFVYDLPIEYLK
+363 
-375 DLLDGY
+375 
-381 ISADGYFVNN
+381 
-391 KYKVTSVSKELIY
+391 
-404 GIGQIVAKV
+404 
-413 YKRPFSIYRV
+413 
-423 KRNPIVYIEGRKC
+423 
-436 NQKDSWDLAWKP
+436 
-448 EIGKQDKAFYENGY
+448 
-462 IWFPIRNIKRTDKIE
+462 
-477 KVYDIT
+477 
-483 VKDDHSFMANGCIV
+483 
-497 HNCTDLSIAGH
+497 CTDLSIAGH

-676 TEDEDTVSVK
+676 TEDEDT
-686 QATKEGYIKCEL
+686 
-698 PGVADLSYPEST
+698 
-710 TRRGRVQE
+710 
-718 NGTVSPTLT
+718 
-727 AAQTGICKL
+727 
-736 EKTNEVLQIGNIAEG
+736 TNTNNVLQIGNIAEG
-751 KSGWDNPQTGRIY
+751 NSGWNNPQAGRIY

-784 IVTTTRWS
+784 IVTTTRGS
-792 EIASCVRASYFKNGN
+792 EIASCVRASYFKNGS

-837 IIERANCITTREDR
+837 IIERANCITAKEDKS
-851 GISNH
+851 ISNH
-856 KSEGTFGENGLA
+856 KSEGTAVIEKIGNINPSGKGINGNVFGENGLA
-868 PTLTTNKGEE
+868 PTLTTNKGEG

-891 YTDENGN
+891 HTDENGN

-1026 ANFQKSQME
+1026 ENFQKPQME

>member
-1 MKNLK
+1 MKNLR

-79 YDFKNDKPYDWHK
+79 YDFKNDKPYDWYK

-134 CPCFTADTL
+134 CPC
-143 VLTNN
+143 
-148 GLKKIVDI
+148 
-156 TTNDK
+156 
-161 VLTHN
+161 
-166 NEYKEVLDS
+166 
-175 KCTGEKN
+175 
-182 IYIID
+182 
-187 AMCSNKIE
+187 
-195 CTGNHKFLVREMY
+195 
-208 RTYPTYNNGK
+208 
-218 RGNVRHFKD
+218 
-227 PEWIECEKLSKK
+227 
-239 HYLGMA
+239 
-245 INQKSILPQWDGID
+245 
-259 FVWSDGRKTRHKNN
+259 
-273 IQSLILNH
+273 
-281 SFWWTVGRWIGDG
+281 
-294 WVRESKNSNEVIICC
+294 
-309 SKEELNEI
+309 
-317 LPHLENCNIKY
+317 
-328 NVSEERT
+328 
-335 VYKIRIPSKEFCLF
+335 
-349 LNQFGKGAANKKIP
+349 
-363 GFVYDLPIEYLK
+363 
-375 DLLDGY
+375 
-381 ISADGYFVNN
+381 
-391 KYKVTSVSKELIY
+391 
-404 GIGQIVAKV
+404 
-413 YKRPFSIYRV
+413 
-423 KRNPIVYIEGRKC
+423 
-436 NQKDSWDLAWKP
+436 
-448 EIGKQDKAFYENGY
+448 
-462 IWFPIRNIKRTDKIE
+462 
-477 KVYDIT
+477 
-483 VKDDHSFMANGCIV
+483 
-497 HNCTDLSIAGH
+497 TDLSIAGH
-508 QEGLKWTCQDCGHT
+508 QEGLKWTCKDCGHT

-648 KDVLENTVEEKYYL
+648 KDVLEDTVEERYYL

-736 EKTNEVLQIGNIAEG
+736 EKTNEVLQVGNIAEG
-751 KSGWDNPQTGRIY
+751 KSGWENPQTGRIY
-764 SIEGCSPTLNTC
+764 STEGCSPTLNTC

-784 IVTTTRWS
+784 IL
-792 EIASCVRASYFKNGN
+792 I
-807 RNIEENIKSGKGYEG
+807 
-822 IIEKYGCD
+822 GCD

-837 IIERANCITTREDR
+837 IIERANCITAKEDR

-856 KSEGTFGENGLA
+856 RTEGTAVIEKIGNINPSGKGINGNVLGENGLA
-868 PTLTTNKGEE
+868 PTLTTNKGEG
-878 PKIATY
+878 PKIAI
-884 SLNGYLL
+884 S
-891 YTDENGN
+891 
-898 IKTIVAMRGRNP
+898 
-910 ENPSDRTVGAP
+910 SDTSYI
-921 TEQRLEVNINEV
+921 T
-933 SNCLTTVQKDNLVM
+933 
-947 EGELLLPY
+947 PY

-976 VDRCKA
+976 VNRCKA

-1003 ALIAEHFYKAQY
+1003 SLIAEHFYKAQY
-1015 DESYECLDEKM
+1015 DKSYECLDEKM
-1026 ANFQKSQME
+1026 ANFQKPQME

>member
-1 MKNLK
+1 MKNLR

-79 YDFKNDKPYDWHK
+79 YDFKNDKPYDWYK

-110 HLSHNLGDMMQIDA
+110 HLSHNLGDMMKVEA

-134 CPCFTADTL
+134 CPC
-143 VLTNN
+143 
-148 GLKKIVDI
+148 
-156 TTNDK
+156 
-161 VLTHN
+161 
-166 NEYKEVLDS
+166 
-175 KCTGEKN
+175 
-182 IYIID
+182 
-187 AMCSNKIE
+187 
-195 CTGNHKFLVREMY
+195 
-208 RTYPTYNNGK
+208 
-218 RGNVRHFKD
+218 
-227 PEWIECEKLSKK
+227 
-239 HYLGMA
+239 
-245 INQKSILPQWDGID
+245 
-259 FVWSDGRKTRHKNN
+259 
-273 IQSLILNH
+273 
-281 SFWWTVGRWIGDG
+281 
-294 WVRESKNSNEVIICC
+294 
-309 SKEELNEI
+309 
-317 LPHLENCNIKY
+317 
-328 NVSEERT
+328 
-335 VYKIRIPSKEFCLF
+335 
-349 LNQFGKGAANKKIP
+349 
-363 GFVYDLPIEYLK
+363 
-375 DLLDGY
+375 
-381 ISADGYFVNN
+381 
-391 KYKVTSVSKELIY
+391 
-404 GIGQIVAKV
+404 
-413 YKRPFSIYRV
+413 
-423 KRNPIVYIEGRKC
+423 
-436 NQKDSWDLAWKP
+436 
-448 EIGKQDKAFYENGY
+448 
-462 IWFPIRNIKRTDKIE
+462 
-477 KVYDIT
+477 
-483 VKDDHSFMANGCIV
+483 
-497 HNCTDLSIAGH
+497 TDLSIAGR
-508 QEGLKWTCQDCGHT
+508 QEGLKWTCKDCGHT

-531 ERYLCPVC
+531 ERYLCPEC

-557 LLVTAKQNGSLPK
+557 LLVTAKQNGNLPK

-591 WLERLENLGYHSYY
+591 WLERLDNLGYNSYY

-648 KDVLENTVEEKYYL
+648 KDVLENTVEERYYL

-676 TEDEDTVSVK
+676 AEDEDTVSIK
-686 QATKEGYIKCEL
+686 QATKEGYIKCDL

-736 EKTNEVLQIGNIAEG
+736 EKI
-751 KSGWDNPQTGRIY
+751 
-764 SIEGCSPTLNTC
+764 
-776 NGGGHEPK
+776 
-784 IVTTTRWS
+784 TTTRGA

-830 KSHNSPQ
+830 KSNNSPQ
-837 IIERANCITTREDR
+837 IIERANCITAREDR

-856 KSEGTFGENGLA
+856 KSEGTAVIEKIGNINPSGKGINGNVFGENGLA
-868 PTLTTNKGEE
+868 PTFTTNKGEG
-878 PKIATY
+878 PKIAI
-884 SLNGYLL
+884 S
-891 YTDENGN
+891 
-898 IKTIVAMRGRNP
+898 
-910 ENPSDRTVGAP
+910 SDTSYI
-921 TEQRLEVNINEV
+921 T
-933 SNCLTTVQKDNLVM
+933 
-947 EGELLLPY
+947 PY

-1003 ALIAEHFYKAQY
+1003 SLITEHLYKAQY

-1026 ANFQKSQME
+1026 ANFQKPQME

>member
-1 MKNLK
+1 MKNLR

-79 YDFKNDKPYDWHK
+79 YDFKNDKPYDWYK

-110 HLSHNLGDMMQIDA
+110 YLSHNLGDMMQIDA

-134 CPCFTADTL
+134 CPC
-143 VLTNN
+143 
-148 GLKKIVDI
+148 
-156 TTNDK
+156 
-161 VLTHN
+161 
-166 NEYKEVLDS
+166 
-175 KCTGEKN
+175 
-182 IYIID
+182 
-187 AMCSNKIE
+187 
-195 CTGNHKFLVREMY
+195 
-208 RTYPTYNNGK
+208 
-218 RGNVRHFKD
+218 
-227 PEWIECEKLSKK
+227 
-239 HYLGMA
+239 
-245 INQKSILPQWDGID
+245 
-259 FVWSDGRKTRHKNN
+259 
-273 IQSLILNH
+273 
-281 SFWWTVGRWIGDG
+281 
-294 WVRESKNSNEVIICC
+294 
-309 SKEELNEI
+309 
-317 LPHLENCNIKY
+317 
-328 NVSEERT
+328 
-335 VYKIRIPSKEFCLF
+335 
-349 LNQFGKGAANKKIP
+349 
-363 GFVYDLPIEYLK
+363 
-375 DLLDGY
+375 
-381 ISADGYFVNN
+381 
-391 KYKVTSVSKELIY
+391 
-404 GIGQIVAKV
+404 
-413 YKRPFSIYRV
+413 
-423 KRNPIVYIEGRKC
+423 
-436 NQKDSWDLAWKP
+436 
-448 EIGKQDKAFYENGY
+448 
-462 IWFPIRNIKRTDKIE
+462 
-477 KVYDIT
+477 
-483 VKDDHSFMANGCIV
+483 
-497 HNCTDLSIAGH
+497 TDLSIAGH
-508 QEGLKWTCQDCGHT
+508 QEGLKWTCKDCGHT

-605 QVINA
+605 HVINA

-636 TFPVPFDNGIRL
+636 SFPVPFDNGIRL
-648 KDVLENTVEEKYYL
+648 KDVLENTVEERYYL

-676 TEDEDTVSVK
+676 TEDEDTVSIK
-686 QATKEGYIKCEL
+686 QATKDGYIKCDL

-736 EKTNEVLQIGNIAEG
+736 EKTNEVLQVGNIAEG
-751 KSGWDNPQTGRIY
+751 KSGWENPQTGRIY
-764 SIEGCSPTLNTC
+764 STEGCSPTLNTC

-784 IVTTTRWS
+784 IL
-792 EIASCVRASYFKNGN
+792 I
-807 RNIEENIKSGKGYEG
+807 
-822 IIEKYGCD
+822 GCD

-837 IIERANCITTREDR
+837 IIERANCITAKEDR

-856 KSEGTFGENGLA
+856 RAEGTAVIEKIGNINPSGKGINGNVLGENGLA
-868 PTLTTNKGEE
+868 PTLTTNKGEG
-878 PKIATY
+878 PKIAI
-884 SLNGYLL
+884 S
-891 YTDENGN
+891 
-898 IKTIVAMRGRNP
+898 
-910 ENPSDRTVGAP
+910 SDTSYI
-921 TEQRLEVNINEV
+921 T
-933 SNCLTTVQKDNLVM
+933 
-947 EGELLLPY
+947 PY
-955 IRIRKLT
+955 IRIRNLT

-976 VDRCKA
+976 VNRCKA

-1003 ALIAEHFYKAQY
+1003 SLIAEHFYKAQY

-1026 ANFQKSQME
+1026 ANFQKPQME

>member
-1 MKNLK
+1 MKNLR

-18 KGLEHTGLFQVESV
+18 KGIEKTGLFQVESV

-79 YDFKNDKPYDWHK
+79 YDFKNDKPYDWYK
-92 LSRKKDKTKGI
+92 LSRKKDKTKCI

-134 CPCFTADTL
+134 CP
-143 VLTNN
+143 
-148 GLKKIVDI
+148 
-156 TTNDK
+156 
-161 VLTHN
+161 
-166 NEYKEVLDS
+166 
-175 KCTGEKN
+175 
-182 IYIID
+182 
-187 AMCSNKIE
+187 
-195 CTGNHKFLVREMY
+195 
-208 RTYPTYNNGK
+208 
-218 RGNVRHFKD
+218 
-227 PEWIECEKLSKK
+227 
-239 HYLGMA
+239 
-245 INQKSILPQWDGID
+245 
-259 FVWSDGRKTRHKNN
+259 
-273 IQSLILNH
+273 
-281 SFWWTVGRWIGDG
+281 
-294 WVRESKNSNEVIICC
+294 
-309 SKEELNEI
+309 
-317 LPHLENCNIKY
+317 
-328 NVSEERT
+328 
-335 VYKIRIPSKEFCLF
+335 
-349 LNQFGKGAANKKIP
+349 
-363 GFVYDLPIEYLK
+363 
-375 DLLDGY
+375 
-381 ISADGYFVNN
+381 
-391 KYKVTSVSKELIY
+391 
-404 GIGQIVAKV
+404 
-413 YKRPFSIYRV
+413 
-423 KRNPIVYIEGRKC
+423 
-436 NQKDSWDLAWKP
+436 
-448 EIGKQDKAFYENGY
+448 
-462 IWFPIRNIKRTDKIE
+462 
-477 KVYDIT
+477 
-483 VKDDHSFMANGCIV
+483 
-497 HNCTDLSIAGH
+497 CTDLSIAGH

-648 KDVLENTVEEKYYL
+648 KDVLEDTVAERYYL

-676 TEDEDTVSVK
+676 TEDEDTVSIK
-686 QATKEGYIKCEL
+686 QATKDGYIKCDL

-727 AAQTGICKL
+727 ASQTGICKL

-764 SIEGCSPTLNTC
+764 SAEGCSPTLNTC

-784 IVTTTRWS
+784 IL
-792 EIASCVRASYFKNGN
+792 ID
-807 RNIEENIKSGKGYEG
+807 
-822 IIEKYGCD
+822 CD

-837 IIERANCITTREDR
+837 IIERANCITAREDR

-856 KSEGTFGENGLA
+856 KSEGTAVIE
-868 PTLTTNKGEE
+868 
-878 PKIATY
+878 KI
-884 SLNGYLL
+884 
-891 YTDENGN
+891 GN
-898 IKTIVAMRGRNP
+898 
-910 ENPSDRTVGAP
+910 
-921 TEQRLEVNINEV
+921 
-933 SNCLTTVQKDNLVM
+933 DNLVM
-947 EGELLLPY
+947 EGEILLPY
-955 IRIRKLT
+955 IHIRKLT

-1026 ANFQKSQME
+1026 ENFQKPQVE

>member
-1 MKNLK
+1 MKNLR

-18 KGLEHTGLFQVESV
+18 KGLEHTGLFHVESV

-79 YDFKNDKPYDWHK
+79 YDFKNDKPYDWYK

-134 CPCFTADTL
+134 CP
-143 VLTNN
+143 
-148 GLKKIVDI
+148 
-156 TTNDK
+156 
-161 VLTHN
+161 
-166 NEYKEVLDS
+166 
-175 KCTGEKN
+175 
-182 IYIID
+182 
-187 AMCSNKIE
+187 
-195 CTGNHKFLVREMY
+195 
-208 RTYPTYNNGK
+208 
-218 RGNVRHFKD
+218 
-227 PEWIECEKLSKK
+227 
-239 HYLGMA
+239 
-245 INQKSILPQWDGID
+245 
-259 FVWSDGRKTRHKNN
+259 
-273 IQSLILNH
+273 
-281 SFWWTVGRWIGDG
+281 
-294 WVRESKNSNEVIICC
+294 
-309 SKEELNEI
+309 
-317 LPHLENCNIKY
+317 
-328 NVSEERT
+328 
-335 VYKIRIPSKEFCLF
+335 
-349 LNQFGKGAANKKIP
+349 
-363 GFVYDLPIEYLK
+363 
-375 DLLDGY
+375 
-381 ISADGYFVNN
+381 
-391 KYKVTSVSKELIY
+391 
-404 GIGQIVAKV
+404 
-413 YKRPFSIYRV
+413 
-423 KRNPIVYIEGRKC
+423 
-436 NQKDSWDLAWKP
+436 
-448 EIGKQDKAFYENGY
+448 
-462 IWFPIRNIKRTDKIE
+462 
-477 KVYDIT
+477 
-483 VKDDHSFMANGCIV
+483 
-497 HNCTDLSIAGH
+497 CTDLSIAGH

-784 IVTTTRWS
+784 IVTTTRGS
-792 EIASCVRASYFKNGN
+792 EIASCVRASYFKNGS

-822 IIEKYGCD
+822 IMEKYGCD

-891 YTDENGN
+891 HTDENGN

-947 EGELLLPY
+947 EGESEKFVSVKGKEVIGFMSSNLNLHKAKNAKNDEFY
-955 IRIRKLT
+955 TQLT
-962 PKECHRLMGFDDID
+962 D
-976 VDRCKA
+976 VAKITKRNDTLQK
-982 VGMSDAQGYKQAGNS
+982 
-997 IVTNVI
+997 TI
-1003 ALIAEHFYKAQY
+1003 ALKKN
-1015 DESYECLDEKM
+1015 EKI
-1026 ANFQKSQME
+1026 

>member
-1 MKNLK
+1 MKNLRII
-6 LVELCSGIGAQA
+6 ELCSGIGAQA

-79 YDFKNDKPYDWHK
+79 YDFKNDKPYDWYK

-110 HLSHNLGDMMQIDA
+110 HLSHNLGDMMQINA

-134 CPCFTADTL
+134 CP
-143 VLTNN
+143 
-148 GLKKIVDI
+148 
-156 TTNDK
+156 
-161 VLTHN
+161 
-166 NEYKEVLDS
+166 
-175 KCTGEKN
+175 
-182 IYIID
+182 
-187 AMCSNKIE
+187 
-195 CTGNHKFLVREMY
+195 
-208 RTYPTYNNGK
+208 
-218 RGNVRHFKD
+218 
-227 PEWIECEKLSKK
+227 
-239 HYLGMA
+239 
-245 INQKSILPQWDGID
+245 
-259 FVWSDGRKTRHKNN
+259 
-273 IQSLILNH
+273 
-281 SFWWTVGRWIGDG
+281 
-294 WVRESKNSNEVIICC
+294 
-309 SKEELNEI
+309 
-317 LPHLENCNIKY
+317 
-328 NVSEERT
+328 
-335 VYKIRIPSKEFCLF
+335 
-349 LNQFGKGAANKKIP
+349 
-363 GFVYDLPIEYLK
+363 
-375 DLLDGY
+375 
-381 ISADGYFVNN
+381 
-391 KYKVTSVSKELIY
+391 
-404 GIGQIVAKV
+404 
-413 YKRPFSIYRV
+413 
-423 KRNPIVYIEGRKC
+423 
-436 NQKDSWDLAWKP
+436 
-448 EIGKQDKAFYENGY
+448 
-462 IWFPIRNIKRTDKIE
+462 
-477 KVYDIT
+477 
-483 VKDDHSFMANGCIV
+483 
-497 HNCTDLSIAGH
+497 CTDLSIAGH

-648 KDVLENTVEEKYYL
+648 KDVLEDTVEERYYL

-676 TEDEDTVSVK
+676 TEDEDTVSIK
-686 QATKEGYIKCEL
+686 QATKDGYIKCDL

-736 EKTNEVLQIGNIAEG
+736 EKI
-751 KSGWDNPQTGRIY
+751 
-764 SIEGCSPTLNTC
+764 
-776 NGGGHEPK
+776 
-784 IVTTTRWS
+784 TTTRGS

-837 IIERANCITTREDR
+837 IIERAN
-851 GISNH
+851 
-856 KSEGTFGENGLA
+856 
-868 PTLTTNKGEE
+868 
-878 PKIATY
+878 
-884 SLNGYLL
+884 
-891 YTDENGN
+891 
-898 IKTIVAMRGRNP
+898 
-910 ENPSDRTVGAP
+910 
-921 TEQRLEVNINEV
+921 
-933 SNCLTTVQKDNLVM
+933 VQKDNLVM

-976 VDRCKA
+976 VNRCKA

-1026 ANFQKSQME
+1026 VNFQKPQME

>member
-1 MKNLK
+1 MKNLR

-18 KGLEHTGLFQVESV
+18 KGLEHTGLFHVESV

-79 YDFKNDKPYDWHK
+79 YDFKNDKPYDWYK

-134 CPCFTADTL
+134 CP
-143 VLTNN
+143 
-148 GLKKIVDI
+148 
-156 TTNDK
+156 
-161 VLTHN
+161 
-166 NEYKEVLDS
+166 
-175 KCTGEKN
+175 
-182 IYIID
+182 
-187 AMCSNKIE
+187 
-195 CTGNHKFLVREMY
+195 
-208 RTYPTYNNGK
+208 
-218 RGNVRHFKD
+218 
-227 PEWIECEKLSKK
+227 
-239 HYLGMA
+239 
-245 INQKSILPQWDGID
+245 
-259 FVWSDGRKTRHKNN
+259 
-273 IQSLILNH
+273 
-281 SFWWTVGRWIGDG
+281 
-294 WVRESKNSNEVIICC
+294 
-309 SKEELNEI
+309 
-317 LPHLENCNIKY
+317 
-328 NVSEERT
+328 
-335 VYKIRIPSKEFCLF
+335 
-349 LNQFGKGAANKKIP
+349 
-363 GFVYDLPIEYLK
+363 
-375 DLLDGY
+375 
-381 ISADGYFVNN
+381 
-391 KYKVTSVSKELIY
+391 
-404 GIGQIVAKV
+404 
-413 YKRPFSIYRV
+413 
-423 KRNPIVYIEGRKC
+423 
-436 NQKDSWDLAWKP
+436 
-448 EIGKQDKAFYENGY
+448 
-462 IWFPIRNIKRTDKIE
+462 
-477 KVYDIT
+477 
-483 VKDDHSFMANGCIV
+483 
-497 HNCTDLSIAGH
+497 CTDLSIAGH

-648 KDVLENTVEEKYYL
+648 KDVLEAAVEERYYL

-676 TEDEDTVSVK
+676 TEDEDTVSIK
-686 QATKEGYIKCEL
+686 QATKDGYIKCDL

-736 EKTNEVLQIGNIAEG
+736 EKTNEVLQVGNIAEG
-751 KSGWDNPQTGRIY
+751 KSGWENPQTGRIY
-764 SIEGCSPTLNTC
+764 STEGCSPTLNTC

-784 IVTTTRWS
+784 IL
-792 EIASCVRASYFKNGN
+792 I
-807 RNIEENIKSGKGYEG
+807 
-822 IIEKYGCD
+822 GCD

-837 IIERANCITTREDR
+837 IIERANCITAKEDR

-856 KSEGTFGENGLA
+856 RAEGTAVIEKIGNINPSGKGINGNVLGENGLA
-868 PTLTTNKGEE
+868 PTLTTNKGEG
-878 PKIATY
+878 PKIAI
-884 SLNGYLL
+884 S
-891 YTDENGN
+891 
-898 IKTIVAMRGRNP
+898 
-910 ENPSDRTVGAP
+910 SDTSYI
-921 TEQRLEVNINEV
+921 T
-933 SNCLTTVQKDNLVM
+933 
-947 EGELLLPY
+947 PY

-976 VDRCKA
+976 VNRCKA

-1003 ALIAEHFYKAQY
+1003 SLIAEHFYKAQY

-1026 ANFQKSQME
+1026 ANFQKPQME

>member
-1 MKNLK
+1 MKNLR

-79 YDFKNDKPYDWHK
+79 YDFKNDKPYDWYK

-110 HLSHNLGDMMQIDA
+110 YLSHNLGDMMQIDA

-134 CPCFTADTL
+134 CPC
-143 VLTNN
+143 
-148 GLKKIVDI
+148 
-156 TTNDK
+156 
-161 VLTHN
+161 
-166 NEYKEVLDS
+166 
-175 KCTGEKN
+175 
-182 IYIID
+182 
-187 AMCSNKIE
+187 
-195 CTGNHKFLVREMY
+195 
-208 RTYPTYNNGK
+208 
-218 RGNVRHFKD
+218 
-227 PEWIECEKLSKK
+227 
-239 HYLGMA
+239 
-245 INQKSILPQWDGID
+245 
-259 FVWSDGRKTRHKNN
+259 
-273 IQSLILNH
+273 
-281 SFWWTVGRWIGDG
+281 
-294 WVRESKNSNEVIICC
+294 
-309 SKEELNEI
+309 
-317 LPHLENCNIKY
+317 
-328 NVSEERT
+328 
-335 VYKIRIPSKEFCLF
+335 
-349 LNQFGKGAANKKIP
+349 
-363 GFVYDLPIEYLK
+363 
-375 DLLDGY
+375 
-381 ISADGYFVNN
+381 
-391 KYKVTSVSKELIY
+391 
-404 GIGQIVAKV
+404 
-413 YKRPFSIYRV
+413 
-423 KRNPIVYIEGRKC
+423 
-436 NQKDSWDLAWKP
+436 
-448 EIGKQDKAFYENGY
+448 
-462 IWFPIRNIKRTDKIE
+462 
-477 KVYDIT
+477 
-483 VKDDHSFMANGCIV
+483 
-497 HNCTDLSIAGH
+497 TDLSIAGH
-508 QEGLKWTCQDCGHT
+508 QEGLKWTCKDCGHT

-636 TFPVPFDNGIRL
+636 SFPVPFDNGIRL
-648 KDVLENTVEEKYYL
+648 KDVLENTVEERYYL

-676 TEDEDTVSVK
+676 TEDEDTVSIK
-686 QATKEGYIKCEL
+686 QATKDGYIKCDL

-736 EKTNEVLQIGNIAEG
+736 EKTNEVLQVGNIAEG
-751 KSGWDNPQTGRIY
+751 KSGWENPQTGRIY
-764 SIEGCSPTLNTC
+764 STEGCSPTLNTC

-784 IVTTTRWS
+784 IL
-792 EIASCVRASYFKNGN
+792 I
-807 RNIEENIKSGKGYEG
+807 
-822 IIEKYGCD
+822 GCD

-837 IIERANCITTREDR
+837 IIERANCITAREDR

-856 KSEGTFGENGLA
+856 RAEGTAVIEKIGNINPSGKGINGNVLGENGLA
-868 PTLTTNKGEE
+868 PTLTTNKGEG
-878 PKIATY
+878 PKIAI
-884 SLNGYLL
+884 S
-891 YTDENGN
+891 
-898 IKTIVAMRGRNP
+898 
-910 ENPSDRTVGAP
+910 SDTSYI
-921 TEQRLEVNINEV
+921 T
-933 SNCLTTVQKDNLVM
+933 
-947 EGELLLPY
+947 PY

-976 VDRCKA
+976 VNRCKA

-1003 ALIAEHFYKAQY
+1003 SLIAEHFYKAQY

-1026 ANFQKSQME
+1026 ANFQKPQME

>member
-1 MKNLK
+1 MKNLR

-18 KGLEHTGLFQVESV
+18 KGLEHTGLFHVESV

-79 YDFKNDKPYDWHK
+79 YDFKNDKPYDWYK

-134 CPCFTADTL
+134 CP
-143 VLTNN
+143 
-148 GLKKIVDI
+148 
-156 TTNDK
+156 
-161 VLTHN
+161 
-166 NEYKEVLDS
+166 
-175 KCTGEKN
+175 
-182 IYIID
+182 
-187 AMCSNKIE
+187 
-195 CTGNHKFLVREMY
+195 
-208 RTYPTYNNGK
+208 
-218 RGNVRHFKD
+218 
-227 PEWIECEKLSKK
+227 
-239 HYLGMA
+239 
-245 INQKSILPQWDGID
+245 
-259 FVWSDGRKTRHKNN
+259 
-273 IQSLILNH
+273 
-281 SFWWTVGRWIGDG
+281 
-294 WVRESKNSNEVIICC
+294 
-309 SKEELNEI
+309 
-317 LPHLENCNIKY
+317 
-328 NVSEERT
+328 
-335 VYKIRIPSKEFCLF
+335 
-349 LNQFGKGAANKKIP
+349 
-363 GFVYDLPIEYLK
+363 
-375 DLLDGY
+375 
-381 ISADGYFVNN
+381 
-391 KYKVTSVSKELIY
+391 
-404 GIGQIVAKV
+404 
-413 YKRPFSIYRV
+413 
-423 KRNPIVYIEGRKC
+423 
-436 NQKDSWDLAWKP
+436 
-448 EIGKQDKAFYENGY
+448 
-462 IWFPIRNIKRTDKIE
+462 
-477 KVYDIT
+477 
-483 VKDDHSFMANGCIV
+483 
-497 HNCTDLSIAGH
+497 CTDLSIAGH

-676 TEDEDTVSVK
+676 TEDEDT
-686 QATKEGYIKCEL
+686 
-698 PGVADLSYPEST
+698 
-710 TRRGRVQE
+710 
-718 NGTVSPTLT
+718 
-727 AAQTGICKL
+727 
-736 EKTNEVLQIGNIAEG
+736 TNTNNVLQIGNIAEG
-751 KSGWDNPQTGRIY
+751 NSGWNNPQAGRIY

-784 IVTTTRWS
+784 IVTTTRGS
-792 EIASCVRASYFKNGN
+792 EIASCVRASYFKNGS

-837 IIERANCITTREDR
+837 IIERANCITAKEDKS
-851 GISNH
+851 ISNH
-856 KSEGTFGENGLA
+856 KSEGTAVIEKIGNINPSGKGINGNVFGENGLA
-868 PTLTTNKGEE
+868 PTLTTNKGEG

-891 YTDENGN
+891 HTDENGN

-982 VGMSDAQGYKQAGNS
+982 VGMSDAQGYK
-997 IVTNVI
+997 
-1003 ALIAEHFYKAQY
+1003 
-1015 DESYECLDEKM
+1015 
-1026 ANFQKSQME
+1026 

>member
-1 MKNLK
+1 MKNLR

-79 YDFKNDKPYDWHK
+79 YDFKNDKPYDWYK

-134 CPCFTADTL
+134 CP
-143 VLTNN
+143 
-148 GLKKIVDI
+148 
-156 TTNDK
+156 
-161 VLTHN
+161 
-166 NEYKEVLDS
+166 
-175 KCTGEKN
+175 
-182 IYIID
+182 
-187 AMCSNKIE
+187 
-195 CTGNHKFLVREMY
+195 
-208 RTYPTYNNGK
+208 
-218 RGNVRHFKD
+218 
-227 PEWIECEKLSKK
+227 
-239 HYLGMA
+239 
-245 INQKSILPQWDGID
+245 
-259 FVWSDGRKTRHKNN
+259 
-273 IQSLILNH
+273 
-281 SFWWTVGRWIGDG
+281 
-294 WVRESKNSNEVIICC
+294 
-309 SKEELNEI
+309 
-317 LPHLENCNIKY
+317 
-328 NVSEERT
+328 
-335 VYKIRIPSKEFCLF
+335 
-349 LNQFGKGAANKKIP
+349 
-363 GFVYDLPIEYLK
+363 
-375 DLLDGY
+375 
-381 ISADGYFVNN
+381 
-391 KYKVTSVSKELIY
+391 
-404 GIGQIVAKV
+404 
-413 YKRPFSIYRV
+413 
-423 KRNPIVYIEGRKC
+423 
-436 NQKDSWDLAWKP
+436 
-448 EIGKQDKAFYENGY
+448 
-462 IWFPIRNIKRTDKIE
+462 
-477 KVYDIT
+477 
-483 VKDDHSFMANGCIV
+483 
-497 HNCTDLSIAGH
+497 CTDLSIAGH

-676 TEDEDTVSVK
+676 TEDEDT
-686 QATKEGYIKCEL
+686 
-698 PGVADLSYPEST
+698 
-710 TRRGRVQE
+710 
-718 NGTVSPTLT
+718 
-727 AAQTGICKL
+727 
-736 EKTNEVLQIGNIAEG
+736 TNTNNVLQIGNIAEG
-751 KSGWDNPQTGRIY
+751 NSGWNNPQAGRIY

-784 IVTTTRWS
+784 IVTTTRGS
-792 EIASCVRASYFKNGN
+792 EIASCVRASYFKNGS

-837 IIERANCITTREDR
+837 IIERANCITAKEDKS
-851 GISNH
+851 ISNH
-856 KSEGTFGENGLA
+856 KSEGTAVIEKIGNINPSGKGINGNVFGENGLA
-868 PTLTTNKGEE
+868 PTLTTNKGEG

-891 YTDENGN
+891 HTDENGN

-1015 DESYECLDEKM
+1015 DESYKCLDEKM
-1026 ANFQKSQME
+1026 ENFQKPQME

>member
-1 MKNLK
+1 MKNLR
-6 LVELCSGIGAQA
+6 LIELCSGIGAQA

-79 YDFKNDKPYDWHK
+79 YDFKNDKPYDWYK

-134 CPCFTADTL
+134 CP
-143 VLTNN
+143 
-148 GLKKIVDI
+148 
-156 TTNDK
+156 
-161 VLTHN
+161 
-166 NEYKEVLDS
+166 
-175 KCTGEKN
+175 
-182 IYIID
+182 
-187 AMCSNKIE
+187 
-195 CTGNHKFLVREMY
+195 
-208 RTYPTYNNGK
+208 
-218 RGNVRHFKD
+218 
-227 PEWIECEKLSKK
+227 
-239 HYLGMA
+239 
-245 INQKSILPQWDGID
+245 
-259 FVWSDGRKTRHKNN
+259 
-273 IQSLILNH
+273 
-281 SFWWTVGRWIGDG
+281 
-294 WVRESKNSNEVIICC
+294 
-309 SKEELNEI
+309 
-317 LPHLENCNIKY
+317 
-328 NVSEERT
+328 
-335 VYKIRIPSKEFCLF
+335 
-349 LNQFGKGAANKKIP
+349 
-363 GFVYDLPIEYLK
+363 
-375 DLLDGY
+375 
-381 ISADGYFVNN
+381 
-391 KYKVTSVSKELIY
+391 
-404 GIGQIVAKV
+404 
-413 YKRPFSIYRV
+413 
-423 KRNPIVYIEGRKC
+423 
-436 NQKDSWDLAWKP
+436 
-448 EIGKQDKAFYENGY
+448 
-462 IWFPIRNIKRTDKIE
+462 
-477 KVYDIT
+477 
-483 VKDDHSFMANGCIV
+483 
-497 HNCTDLSIAGH
+497 CTDLSIAGH

-579 LVSKKYIDSFNN
+579 LVSKKYIDSFND
-591 WLERLENLGYHSYY
+591 WLARLENLGYHSYY

-648 KDVLENTVEEKYYL
+648 KDVLEDTVEERYYL

-686 QATKEGYIKCEL
+686 QATKDGYIKCDL
-698 PGVADLSYPEST
+698 PGVADLSYPGST

-736 EKTNEVLQIGNIAEG
+736 EKTNEVLQVGNIAEG
-751 KSGWDNPQTGRIY
+751 KSGWENPQTGRIY
-764 SIEGCSPTLNTC
+764 STEGCSPTLNTC

-784 IVTTTRWS
+784 IL
-792 EIASCVRASYFKNGN
+792 I
-807 RNIEENIKSGKGYEG
+807 
-822 IIEKYGCD
+822 GCD

-837 IIERANCITTREDR
+837 IIERANCITAKEDR

-856 KSEGTFGENGLA
+856 RAEGTAVIEKIGNINPSGKGINGNVLGENGLA
-868 PTLTTNKGEE
+868 PTLTTNKGEG
-878 PKIATY
+878 PKIAI
-884 SLNGYLL
+884 S
-891 YTDENGN
+891 
-898 IKTIVAMRGRNP
+898 
-910 ENPSDRTVGAP
+910 SDTSYI
-921 TEQRLEVNINEV
+921 T
-933 SNCLTTVQKDNLVM
+933 
-947 EGELLLPY
+947 PY

-976 VDRCKA
+976 VNRCKA

-1003 ALIAEHFYKAQY
+1003 SLIAEHFYKAQY

-1026 ANFQKSQME
+1026 ANFQKPQME

>member
-1 MKNLK
+1 MKNLR

-79 YDFKNDKPYDWHK
+79 YDFKNDKPYDWYK

-134 CPCFTADTL
+134 CPC
-143 VLTNN
+143 
-148 GLKKIVDI
+148 
-156 TTNDK
+156 
-161 VLTHN
+161 
-166 NEYKEVLDS
+166 
-175 KCTGEKN
+175 
-182 IYIID
+182 
-187 AMCSNKIE
+187 
-195 CTGNHKFLVREMY
+195 
-208 RTYPTYNNGK
+208 
-218 RGNVRHFKD
+218 
-227 PEWIECEKLSKK
+227 
-239 HYLGMA
+239 
-245 INQKSILPQWDGID
+245 
-259 FVWSDGRKTRHKNN
+259 
-273 IQSLILNH
+273 
-281 SFWWTVGRWIGDG
+281 
-294 WVRESKNSNEVIICC
+294 
-309 SKEELNEI
+309 
-317 LPHLENCNIKY
+317 
-328 NVSEERT
+328 
-335 VYKIRIPSKEFCLF
+335 
-349 LNQFGKGAANKKIP
+349 
-363 GFVYDLPIEYLK
+363 
-375 DLLDGY
+375 
-381 ISADGYFVNN
+381 
-391 KYKVTSVSKELIY
+391 
-404 GIGQIVAKV
+404 
-413 YKRPFSIYRV
+413 
-423 KRNPIVYIEGRKC
+423 
-436 NQKDSWDLAWKP
+436 
-448 EIGKQDKAFYENGY
+448 
-462 IWFPIRNIKRTDKIE
+462 
-477 KVYDIT
+477 
-483 VKDDHSFMANGCIV
+483 
-497 HNCTDLSIAGH
+497 TDLSIAGH
-508 QEGLKWTCQDCGHT
+508 QEGLKWTCKDCGHT

-636 TFPVPFDNGIRL
+636 SFPVPFDNGIRL
-648 KDVLENTVEEKYYL
+648 KDVLENTVEERYYL

-676 TEDEDTVSVK
+676 TEDEDTVSIK
-686 QATKEGYIKCEL
+686 QATKDGYIKCDL

-736 EKTNEVLQIGNIAEG
+736 EKTNEVLQVGNIAEG
-751 KSGWDNPQTGRIY
+751 KSGWENPQTGRIY
-764 SIEGCSPTLNTC
+764 STEGCSPTLNTC

-784 IVTTTRWS
+784 IL
-792 EIASCVRASYFKNGN
+792 I
-807 RNIEENIKSGKGYEG
+807 
-822 IIEKYGCD
+822 GCD

-837 IIERANCITTREDR
+837 IIERANCITAKEDR

-856 KSEGTFGENGLA
+856 RAEGTAVIEKIGNINPSGKGINGNVLGENGLA
-868 PTLTTNKGEE
+868 PTLTTNKGEG
-878 PKIATY
+878 PKIAI
-884 SLNGYLL
+884 S
-891 YTDENGN
+891 
-898 IKTIVAMRGRNP
+898 
-910 ENPSDRTVGAP
+910 SDTSYI
-921 TEQRLEVNINEV
+921 T
-933 SNCLTTVQKDNLVM
+933 
-947 EGELLLPY
+947 PY

-976 VDRCKA
+976 VNRCKA

-1003 ALIAEHFYKAQY
+1003 SLIAEHFYKAQY

-1026 ANFQKSQME
+1026 ANFQKPQME

>member
-1 MKNLK
+1 MKNLR

-79 YDFKNDKPYDWHK
+79 YDFKNDKPYDWYK

-110 HLSHNLGDMMQIDA
+110 YLSHNLGDMMQIDA

-134 CPCFTADTL
+134 CPC
-143 VLTNN
+143 
-148 GLKKIVDI
+148 
-156 TTNDK
+156 
-161 VLTHN
+161 
-166 NEYKEVLDS
+166 
-175 KCTGEKN
+175 
-182 IYIID
+182 
-187 AMCSNKIE
+187 
-195 CTGNHKFLVREMY
+195 
-208 RTYPTYNNGK
+208 
-218 RGNVRHFKD
+218 
-227 PEWIECEKLSKK
+227 
-239 HYLGMA
+239 
-245 INQKSILPQWDGID
+245 
-259 FVWSDGRKTRHKNN
+259 
-273 IQSLILNH
+273 
-281 SFWWTVGRWIGDG
+281 
-294 WVRESKNSNEVIICC
+294 
-309 SKEELNEI
+309 
-317 LPHLENCNIKY
+317 
-328 NVSEERT
+328 
-335 VYKIRIPSKEFCLF
+335 
-349 LNQFGKGAANKKIP
+349 
-363 GFVYDLPIEYLK
+363 
-375 DLLDGY
+375 
-381 ISADGYFVNN
+381 
-391 KYKVTSVSKELIY
+391 
-404 GIGQIVAKV
+404 
-413 YKRPFSIYRV
+413 
-423 KRNPIVYIEGRKC
+423 
-436 NQKDSWDLAWKP
+436 
-448 EIGKQDKAFYENGY
+448 
-462 IWFPIRNIKRTDKIE
+462 
-477 KVYDIT
+477 
-483 VKDDHSFMANGCIV
+483 
-497 HNCTDLSIAGH
+497 TDLSIAGH
-508 QEGLKWTCQDCGHT
+508 QEGLKWTCKDCGHT

-648 KDVLENTVEEKYYL
+648 KDVLENTVEERYYL

-676 TEDEDTVSVK
+676 TEDEDTVSIK
-686 QATKEGYIKCEL
+686 QATKDGYIKCDL

-736 EKTNEVLQIGNIAEG
+736 EKTNEVLQVGNIAEG
-751 KSGWDNPQTGRIY
+751 KSGWENPQTGRIY
-764 SIEGCSPTLNTC
+764 STEGCSPTLNTC

-784 IVTTTRWS
+784 IL
-792 EIASCVRASYFKNGN
+792 I
-807 RNIEENIKSGKGYEG
+807 
-822 IIEKYGCD
+822 GCD

-837 IIERANCITTREDR
+837 IIERANCITAKEDR

-856 KSEGTFGENGLA
+856 RAEGTSVIEKIGNINPSGKGINGNVFGENGLA
-868 PTLTTNKGEE
+868 PTLTTNKGEG
-878 PKIATY
+878 PKIAI
-884 SLNGYLL
+884 S
-891 YTDENGN
+891 
-898 IKTIVAMRGRNP
+898 
-910 ENPSDRTVGAP
+910 SDTSYI
-921 TEQRLEVNINEV
+921 T
-933 SNCLTTVQKDNLVM
+933 
-947 EGELLLPY
+947 PY

-976 VDRCKA
+976 VNRCKA

-1015 DESYECLDEKM
+1015 DESYKCLDEKM
-1026 ANFQKSQME
+1026 ENFQKPQME

>member
-1 MKNLK
+1 MKNLR

-79 YDFKNDKPYDWHK
+79 YDFKNDKPYDWYK

-134 CPCFTADTL
+134 CP
-143 VLTNN
+143 
-148 GLKKIVDI
+148 
-156 TTNDK
+156 
-161 VLTHN
+161 
-166 NEYKEVLDS
+166 
-175 KCTGEKN
+175 
-182 IYIID
+182 
-187 AMCSNKIE
+187 
-195 CTGNHKFLVREMY
+195 
-208 RTYPTYNNGK
+208 
-218 RGNVRHFKD
+218 
-227 PEWIECEKLSKK
+227 
-239 HYLGMA
+239 
-245 INQKSILPQWDGID
+245 
-259 FVWSDGRKTRHKNN
+259 
-273 IQSLILNH
+273 
-281 SFWWTVGRWIGDG
+281 
-294 WVRESKNSNEVIICC
+294 
-309 SKEELNEI
+309 
-317 LPHLENCNIKY
+317 
-328 NVSEERT
+328 
-335 VYKIRIPSKEFCLF
+335 
-349 LNQFGKGAANKKIP
+349 
-363 GFVYDLPIEYLK
+363 
-375 DLLDGY
+375 
-381 ISADGYFVNN
+381 
-391 KYKVTSVSKELIY
+391 
-404 GIGQIVAKV
+404 
-413 YKRPFSIYRV
+413 
-423 KRNPIVYIEGRKC
+423 
-436 NQKDSWDLAWKP
+436 
-448 EIGKQDKAFYENGY
+448 
-462 IWFPIRNIKRTDKIE
+462 
-477 KVYDIT
+477 
-483 VKDDHSFMANGCIV
+483 
-497 HNCTDLSIAGH
+497 CTDLSIAGH

-686 QATKEGYIKCEL
+686 QATKDGYIKCDL
-698 PGVADLSYPEST
+698 PGVADLSYPGST

-736 EKTNEVLQIGNIAEG
+736 EKI
-751 KSGWDNPQTGRIY
+751 
-764 SIEGCSPTLNTC
+764 
-776 NGGGHEPK
+776 
-784 IVTTTRWS
+784 TTTRGS
-792 EIASCVRASYFKNGN
+792 EIASCVRASYFKNGS

-830 KSHNSPQ
+830 KSNNSPQ
-837 IIERANCITTREDR
+837 IIERANCITAREDR

-856 KSEGTFGENGLA
+856 KSEGTAVIEKIGNINPSGRGMQHTVAEATERSVILCEDTHNIMHGNVFGENGLA
-868 PTLTTNKGEE
+868 PTLTTNKGEG
-878 PKIATY
+878 PKIAI
-884 SLNGYLL
+884 S
-891 YTDENGN
+891 
-898 IKTIVAMRGRNP
+898 
-910 ENPSDRTVGAP
+910 SDTP
-921 TEQRLEVNINEV
+921 CII
-933 SNCLTTVQKDNLVM
+933 
-947 EGELLLPY
+947 PY

-982 VGMSDAQGYKQAGNS
+982 VGMSDAQGYHQAGNS

-1003 ALIAEHFYKAQY
+1003 SLIAEHLYKAQY
-1015 DESYECLDEKM
+1015 DETYECLDEKM
-1026 ANFQKSQME
+1026 TNFQKPQME

>member
-79 YDFKNDKPYDWHK
+79 YDFKNDKPYDWYK

-134 CPCFTADTL
+134 CPC
-143 VLTNN
+143 
-148 GLKKIVDI
+148 
-156 TTNDK
+156 
-161 VLTHN
+161 
-166 NEYKEVLDS
+166 
-175 KCTGEKN
+175 
-182 IYIID
+182 
-187 AMCSNKIE
+187 
-195 CTGNHKFLVREMY
+195 
-208 RTYPTYNNGK
+208 
-218 RGNVRHFKD
+218 
-227 PEWIECEKLSKK
+227 
-239 HYLGMA
+239 
-245 INQKSILPQWDGID
+245 
-259 FVWSDGRKTRHKNN
+259 
-273 IQSLILNH
+273 
-281 SFWWTVGRWIGDG
+281 
-294 WVRESKNSNEVIICC
+294 
-309 SKEELNEI
+309 
-317 LPHLENCNIKY
+317 
-328 NVSEERT
+328 
-335 VYKIRIPSKEFCLF
+335 
-349 LNQFGKGAANKKIP
+349 
-363 GFVYDLPIEYLK
+363 
-375 DLLDGY
+375 
-381 ISADGYFVNN
+381 
-391 KYKVTSVSKELIY
+391 
-404 GIGQIVAKV
+404 
-413 YKRPFSIYRV
+413 
-423 KRNPIVYIEGRKC
+423 
-436 NQKDSWDLAWKP
+436 
-448 EIGKQDKAFYENGY
+448 
-462 IWFPIRNIKRTDKIE
+462 
-477 KVYDIT
+477 
-483 VKDDHSFMANGCIV
+483 
-497 HNCTDLSIAGH
+497 TDLSIAGH
-508 QEGLKWTCQDCGHT
+508 QEGLKWTCKDCGHT

-648 KDVLENTVEEKYYL
+648 KDVLENTVEERYYL

-676 TEDEDTVSVK
+676 TEDEDTVSIK
-686 QATKEGYIKCEL
+686 QATKDGYIKCDL

-736 EKTNEVLQIGNIAEG
+736 EKTNEVLQVGNIAEG
-751 KSGWDNPQTGRIY
+751 KSGWENPQTGRIY
-764 SIEGCSPTLNTC
+764 STEGCSPTLNTC

-784 IVTTTRWS
+784 IL
-792 EIASCVRASYFKNGN
+792 I
-807 RNIEENIKSGKGYEG
+807 
-822 IIEKYGCD
+822 GCD

-837 IIERANCITTREDR
+837 IIERANCITAKEDR

-856 KSEGTFGENGLA
+856 RAEGTAVIEKIGNINPSGKGINGNVLGENGLA
-868 PTLTTNKGEE
+868 PTLTTNKGEG
-878 PKIATY
+878 PKIAI
-884 SLNGYLL
+884 S
-891 YTDENGN
+891 
-898 IKTIVAMRGRNP
+898 
-910 ENPSDRTVGAP
+910 SDTSYI
-921 TEQRLEVNINEV
+921 T
-933 SNCLTTVQKDNLVM
+933 
-947 EGELLLPY
+947 PY

-976 VDRCKA
+976 VNRCKA

-1003 ALIAEHFYKAQY
+1003 SLIAEHFYKAQY

-1026 ANFQKSQME
+1026 ANFQKPQME